1 MIKSVKRICAAVLSA
16 VMMLT
21 AVATPLA
28 SAAAEGTF
36 LESVTGETGNNN
48 VVTATA
54 GDGDLIYGD
63 NGALTKAEWLH
74 DLVTVFDMKVEEG
87 DAPDNYFTDVA
98 YDSKYYDDI
107 MLATEFGVVNVE
119 AGGELGPDDTV
130 DREYAS
136 VTLNFCLGFQLDDD
150 TYTFSESS
158 DEAYADELTAFQVAL
173 NRNWFALSGG
183 AFLPSKAVTSAEAKA
198 MLSDAQQV
206 LADAQI
212 DDTKEGTFEFAD
224 YVIDFTPYQVV
235 EFNEDDTVTIYAPDK
250 VLAVGDTFVV
260 YDQELPFVYTA
271 TAIKTDGSDII
282 VTTTDAPDDA
292 IVNYVAEGTI
302 KADIATFNP
311 ADNVDVTYVKDD
323 ATALTMSKARGV
335 TVTKDSIMVDMKIPI
350 SSGIDVSVSCDIK
363 NIALHHKED
372 KLNGYYYASVSG
384 ETTLTTSLN
393 IDPLKGSGVSGKYY
407 LGYINTGV
415 FSASLY
421 AELSLSGKL
430 MTVYTGNFEAGVSY
444 QRFKGFRVIK
454 SFTKKSFNFCA
465 DISAKVAMTAECKI
479 DLVLLEAK
487 ANVSI
492 GIQAK
497 YNKTVYGDDK
507 LPGICEDIQ
516 AYLYAGGSV
525 SATIIKVAT
534 FSKSFDFIDKNNSP
548 YRLYLHYDD
557 GNQVDVCGRDI
568 SDPSSPTPVRRYTSP
583 SSTGFGSRWSSSQS
597 SKWHSGSNGSS
608 AQQPEKLW
616 EYSLDDDKNATITA
630 YNGYSS
636 SLVIPTKIDGYT
648 VTAIGDRAFADNTR
662 LVMVVIPDSVTVIG
676 NYAFNGCTSLS
687 KVNLSKML
695 ETLNYGAFQNC
706 TSLVEIEIPKS
717 LKYANYDTSIFNGI
731 ISAPFMGSGI
741 KKVKFE
747 TGIKEVVE
755 CLFLGCNELEQIEIP
770 NTVTRIGNHSFRM
783 CPNLEK
789 INIPSS
795 VTSVGEYAFSS
806 CTSLKSII
814 IPDSVTT
821 IECHAFDNC
830 SLLSEVTLSNNLQSL
845 YYGAFQ
851 NCTSLCTIEIPKS
864 LEYANFDTYIF
875 QGIISA
881 PFMGSGLEQIKFETG
896 TKTVIDCLFLGCDK
910 LEKVEIPETVTSIGN
925 YAFSMCKSLSEISI
939 SDSVTSIGSDA
950 FSSCTALV
958 KIDIPDSV
966 TVIGSNAFKGCTSLS
981 DVSLSKNLQTLNY
994 GAFQDCTS
1002 LVEIEIPKSLEYAN
1016 FDTNVYGGIVSAPFM
1031 GSSLK
1036 KIKFEN
1042 GIKSI
1047 ADCLF
1052 YGCNEL
1058 VEVEIPDTI
1067 SSIGYRSFGSCGSL
1081 SKISI
1086 PDSVSKIGSHAFAG
1100 CNSLSSITLS
1110 KNIQTLGD
1118 YAFYGCN
1125 SLLAI
1130 EFPPLL
1136 TEIEDGMC
1144 YDCTSLKNITL
1155 APETEYICSYAFSNC
1170 DALEN
1175 IVIPDKVTAIYNN
1188 AFSDCDKLSSVTLS
1202 KALEQI
1208 GESAFNNCDALTS
1221 IKIPDSVETIG
1232 ERAFY
1237 DCEKLADVDMG
1248 NGVSKLY
1255 SEAFRLCPALTKIVL
1270 SNNLTSIPEYAF
1282 ADCTKLTDVT
1292 IYPGVTEIATNAFS
1306 YPAKTTMRGLK
1317 GSYAETYANDRGMT
1331 FETITSV
1338 DASMLTVKFKNDYDG
1353 YEAAPSYTYTGKPFK
1368 PDVKV
1373 YLGSYELTAG
1383 TDYKIVSYKNNTKIG
1398 TATCTIQGLGTY
1410 TGTTTGSFTIAPIPL
1425 PGNSW
1430 YYSLEYSNYDYTGK
1444 EIRPAVTC
1452 EGLTEGIDFTVS
1464 YKDNTNAGTAQV
1476 IITGIGNY
1484 SGTYTLE
1491 FTINPVTIC
1500 TDVSQLQSKHPYDEN
1515 VHEVYVYNGA
1525 EGAEN
1530 LYLTFSD
1537 DTQFEEYCD
1546 YLYIYD
1552 ANGYEVGSYTG
1563 DELSGKT
1570 ITVPG
1575 SYVKL
1580 VLNTD
1585 SSNNEYGFR
1594 VVSASDKL
1602 ECATH
1607 VFGDWK
1613 ITEEATCTTT
1623 GTKTRACT
1631 VCGKVETVTIAKTA
1645 HKYVNTVVKPTYTV
1659 QGYTLHTC
1667 SVCGYSY
1674 KDNYTPAL
1682 KLTELTGVKVKTQG
1696 STSLTL
1702 AWDKNA
1708 SAKGYII
1715 EQYKGGKW
1723 TQIAK
1728 TSSNATVT
1736 YTVNGLKADT
1746 TYTFRIKGYVVSGT
1760 TEYSG
1765 EYTRLAAKT
1774 RIANVA
1780 SFKGSAVS
1788 ASAVKLDWSK
1798 NDKATGYVI
1807 EQYKGGKWT
1816 AIATT
1821 KNNTTLTFTVKGLA
1835 EGTTYSFRIKSFRKT
1850 GSTTEFSE
1858 YTAIKAAAL
1867 LDGVSDFKV
1876 TSVTGSWITLEWAKN
1891 DKATGYVIEQY
1902 KGGKWTVIATT
1913 KNNTT
1918 LKFTVK
1924 GLKND
1929 TTYSFRIRAYKTAS
1943 ASNVYSDYVRIAGK
1957 TRIPNVAKF
1966 TGSAVS
1972 ASAVKL
1978 DWSENDKATGYV
1990 IEQYKGGKWTALA
2003 TTKNNTTLT
2012 FTVKG
2017 LAKGTAYS
2025 FRIKSFRKTGS
2036 TTEFSEY
2043 TAIKAATLLDGVSDF
2058 KVASTTGSWITLEWA
2073 KNDKATGY
2081 SVEQYKGGKWTVIAT
2096 TKNNTTL
2103 KFTVKGLKNDT
2114 TYSFRIRAYKTAG
2127 ASNVYSDYVRIAGKT
2142 RIPNV
2147 AKFTGSAVSA
2157 SAVKLDWSKND
2168 KATAYVIEQYKGGKW
2183 TALATTKNNTTLTF
2197 TVKGLAK
2204 GTAYSFRI
2212 KSFRKTGST
2221 TEFSEYASVK
2231 AATDK

>member
-1 MIKSVKRICAAVLSA
+1 MRFKRAAAGLVASVMA
-16 VMMLT
+16 LT
-21 AVATPLA
+21 ALISPFT
-28 SAAAEGTF
+28 SAAAEGAF
-36 LESVTGETGNNN
+36 PEPATGETENNN

-54 GDGDLIYGD
+54 DDSGLVYGD
-63 NGALTKAEWLH
+63 NGTLTKAEWLH

-87 DAPDNYFTDVA
+87 DTPDNYFTDVA
-98 YDSKYYDDI
+98 YDSEYYDDI

-119 AGGELGPDDTV
+119 AGGELGPDETV

-173 NRNWFALSGG
+173 NRNWFALSGS

-235 EFNEDDTVTIYAPDK
+235 EFNEDNTITIYAPDK
-250 VLAVGDTFVV
+250 KLAVGDTFVV

-421 AELSLSGKL
+421 AELSFSGKL

-479 DLVLLEAK
+479 DLVVLEAK

-497 YNKTVYGDDK
+497 YNKKVYGDDK

-516 AYLYAGGSV
+516 AWLYAGGSV

-608 AQQPEKLW
+608 AQQPAKLW

-648 VTAIGDRAFADNTR
+648 VTKIGDRVFADNTR
-662 LVMVVIPDSVTVIG
+662 LVMVVIPDSVTEIESQ
-676 NYAFNGCTSLS
+676 AFYGCTNLSSVTLS
-687 KVNLSKML
+687 KGLVDLHL
-695 ETLNYGAFQNC
+695 EAFGKC
-706 TSLVEIEIPKS
+706 TKLTNITIPKS
-717 LKYANYDTSIFNGI
+717 LEKCSNGYIGAFYHSGLTTVDFEEGVTAIPDFLFAGATALETIAIPDTVTSIGYYSF
-731 ISAPFMGSGI
+731 S
-741 KKVKFE
+741 
-747 TGIKEVVE
+747 E
-755 CLFLGCNELEQIEIP
+755 CTALKSITIPDSVTEIEECAFDGCI
-770 NTVTRIGNHSFRM
+770 
-783 CPNLEK
+783 NL
-789 INIPSS
+789 SS
-795 VTSVGEYAFSS
+795 VTLSKGLVDLHLRAFGECTKLTNITIPKSLEKCSNGYIGAFYHSGL
-806 CTSLKSII
+806 TTVDFEEGVTAIPDFLFAGATALETIAIPDTVKSIGYYSFDECSALKNVI
-814 IPDSVTT
+814 IPDSVTD
-821 IECHAFDNC
+821 ISSHAF
-830 SLLSEVTLSNNLQSL
+830 S
-845 YYGAFQ
+845 
-851 NCTSLCTIEIPKS
+851 NCTSLETI
-864 LEYANFDTYIF
+864 T
-875 QGIISA
+875 
-881 PFMGSGLEQIKFETG
+881 
-896 TKTVIDCLFLGCDK
+896 
-910 LEKVEIPETVTSIGN
+910 IPESI
-925 YAFSMCKSLSEISI
+925 KE
-939 SDSVTSIGSDA
+939 
-950 FSSCTALV
+950 
-958 KIDIPDSV
+958 
-966 TVIGSNAFKGCTSLS
+966 
-981 DVSLSKNLQTLNY
+981 
-994 GAFQDCTS
+994 
-1002 LVEIEIPKSLEYAN
+1002 
-1016 FDTNVYGGIVSAPFM
+1016 
-1031 GSSLK
+1031 
-1036 KIKFEN
+1036 
-1042 GIKSI
+1042 
-1047 ADCLF
+1047 
-1052 YGCNEL
+1052 
-1058 VEVEIPDTI
+1058 
-1067 SSIGYRSFGSCGSL
+1067 
-1081 SKISI
+1081 
-1086 PDSVSKIGSHAFAG
+1086 
-1100 CNSLSSITLS
+1100 
-1110 KNIQTLGD
+1110 LGD
-1118 YAFYGCN
+1118 YAFYGCT
-1125 SLLAI
+1125 SLSNI
-1130 EFPPLL
+1130 KFPSLV
-1136 TEIEDGMC
+1136 TKIGSGMC
-1144 YDCTSLKNITL
+1144 DGCTSLVTVEMGDKVTSIGYNAFQNCKSLKNITL
-1155 APETEYICSYAFSNC
+1155 SPETEYIGSNAFSNC
-1170 DALEN
+1170 DSLES
-1175 IVIPDKVTAIYNN
+1175 IVIPDKVTVIYHN

-1202 KALEQI
+1202 KTLKQI
-1208 GESAFNNCDALTS
+1208 VDSAFNNCDMLTA

-1232 ERAFY
+1232 YRAFY
-1237 DCEKLADVDMG
+1237 HCEKLADVDMG
-1248 NGVSKLY
+1248 NGVFELN

-1292 IYPGVTEIATNAFS
+1292 IYPGVAEIATNAFS

-1331 FETITSV
+1331 FEAITSV

-1383 TDYKIVSYKNNTKIG
+1383 TDYKIISYKNNTKIG

-1410 TGTTTGSFTIAPIPL
+1410 TGKTTGSFTIAPIPL
-1425 PGNSW
+1425 PGYSW
-1430 YYSLEYSNYDYTGK
+1430 YYSLEYSNCDYTGK
-1444 EIRPAVTC
+1444 EIKPAVTC

-1631 VCGKVETVTIAKTA
+1631 VCGKVETVRIAKTA
-1645 HKYVNTVVKPTYTV
+1645 HKYVNTVVKPTYTA
-1659 QGYTLHTC
+1659 QGYTLHKC

-1674 KDNYTPAL
+1674 KDNYTAVRENPSKVTGLAFGARSADYVSLKWNKDANADGYIVEYLSGNKFVKLVDKTSGLAVSYKVTGLEAGTLYKFRVRSYVNENGKRVYGEYSDVLNVRTLPKAMSNL
-1682 KLTELTGVKVKTQG
+1682 KLGARTDN
-1696 STSLTL
+1696 SISLK
-1702 AWDKNA
+1702 WDKNETA
-1708 SAKGYII
+1708 NGAVV
-1715 EQYKGGKW
+1715 EMYKNGQW
-1723 TQIAK
+1723 VVVATK
-1728 TSSNATVT
+1728 TSNT
-1736 YTVNGLKADT
+1736 
-1746 TYTFRIKGYVVSGT
+1746 
-1760 TEYSG
+1760 
-1765 EYTRLAAKT
+1765 
-1774 RIANVA
+1774 
-1780 SFKGSAVS
+1780 AVS
-1788 ASAVKLDWSK
+1788 HKITGLDASTAYKFRVRAYI
-1798 NDKATGYVI
+1798 ND
-1807 EQYKGGKWT
+1807 EGGR
-1816 AIATT
+1816 IYSVY
-1821 KNNTTLTFTVKGLA
+1821 NTTLNEATAPAAVKNFRSTITA
-1835 EGTTYSFRIKSFRKT
+1835 KTAIRFDWDKNTTADGYSFEMIKNS
-1850 GSTTEFSE
+1850 
-1858 YTAIKAAAL
+1858 
-1867 LDGVSDFKV
+1867 
-1876 TSVTGSWITLEWAKN
+1876 
-1891 DKATGYVIEQY
+1891 
-1902 KGGKWTVIATT
+1902 KWTTVATIEDGT
-1913 KNNTT
+1913 ATNYSQ
-1918 LKFTVK
+1918 LKLNPGTA
-1924 GLKND
+1924 
-1929 TTYSFRIRAYKTAS
+1929 YRFRIRAYKVVNGKKIFS
-1943 ASNVYSDYVRIAGK
+1943 GYSYV
-1957 TRIPNVAKF
+1957 N
-1966 TGSAVS
+1966 
-1972 ASAVKL
+1972 
-1978 DWSENDKATGYV
+1978 
-1990 IEQYKGGKWTALA
+1990 
-2003 TTKNNTTLT
+2003 
-2012 FTVKG
+2012 
-2017 LAKGTAYS
+2017 
-2025 FRIKSFRKTGS
+2025 
-2036 TTEFSEY
+2036 
-2043 TAIKAATLLDGVSDF
+2043 
-2058 KVASTTGSWITLEWA
+2058 ASTA
-2073 KNDKATGY
+2073 K
-2081 SVEQYKGGKWTVIAT
+2081 
-2096 TKNNTTL
+2096 
-2103 KFTVKGLKNDT
+2103 
-2114 TYSFRIRAYKTAG
+2114 
-2127 ASNVYSDYVRIAGKT
+2127 
-2142 RIPNV
+2142 
-2147 AKFTGSAVSA
+2147 
-2157 SAVKLDWSKND
+2157 
-2168 KATAYVIEQYKGGKW
+2168 
-2183 TALATTKNNTTLTF
+2183 
-2197 TVKGLAK
+2197 
-2204 GTAYSFRI
+2204 
-2212 KSFRKTGST
+2212 
-2221 TEFSEYASVK
+2221 
-2231 AATDK
+2231 

>member
-1 MIKSVKRICAAVLSA
+1 MIKSVKRLGAAVLSA

-28 SAAAEGTF
+28 SAAAEGIF
-36 LESVTGETGNNN
+36 PESVTGETENNN
-48 VVTATA
+48 VVPATA
-54 GDGDLIYGD
+54 DDSSLVYGD
-63 NGALTKAEWLH
+63 NGTLTKAEWLH

-183 AFLPSKAVTSAEAKA
+183 AFLPSKAITSAEAKA

-235 EFNEDDTVTIYAPDK
+235 EFDEDNTVTIYAPDK
-250 VLAVGDTFVV
+250 KLAVGDTFVV

-350 SSGIDVSVSCDIK
+350 SSGIDVSVSCDLK
-363 NIALHHKED
+363 NIALHHKENMRD
-372 KLNGYYYASVSG
+372 GYYYASVTG

-407 LGYINTGV
+407 LGYISTGA

-430 MTVYTGNFEAGVSY
+430 MTVYTGNFEVGVSY

-479 DLVLLEAK
+479 DIVVLEAK

-497 YNKTVYGDDK
+497 YNKKVYGDDK

-516 AYLYAGGSV
+516 AYLYAGGSI

-648 VTAIGDRAFADNTR
+648 VTKIGDRAFEYNTR

-676 NYAFNGCTSLS
+676 IQAFYEC
-687 KVNLSKML
+687 KNL
-695 ETLNYGAFQNC
+695 
-706 TSLVEIEIPKS
+706 
-717 LKYANYDTSIFNGI
+717 
-731 ISAPFMGSGI
+731 
-741 KKVKFE
+741 
-747 TGIKEVVE
+747 
-755 CLFLGCNELEQIEIP
+755 
-770 NTVTRIGNHSFRM
+770 
-783 CPNLEK
+783 
-789 INIPSS
+789 SS
-795 VTSVGEYAFSS
+795 VTLSKGLVDLQQQAFGE
-806 CTSLKSII
+806 CTKLTSI
-814 IPDSVTT
+814 T
-821 IECHAFDNC
+821 
-830 SLLSEVTLSNNLQSL
+830 
-845 YYGAFQ
+845 
-851 NCTSLCTIEIPKS
+851 IPKS
-864 LEYANFDTYIF
+864 LERCYDGGWGGAFDN
-875 QGIISA
+875 
-881 PFMGSGLEQIKFETG
+881 SGLNQVNFEEGITAIPG
-896 TKTVIDCLFLGCDK
+896 YLFADTIALETIVIPD
-910 LEKVEIPETVTSIGN
+910 TVTSIGDG
-925 YAFSMCKSLSEISI
+925 AFRESSALKNAIISDSVTVIGIQAFYGCKNLSSVTLSKGLVDLQQQAFGECTKLTSITIPKSLERSSDGIYGGAFDHSGLATVKFEDGVKMIPNYLFADATTLETI
-939 SDSVTSIGSDA
+939 VIPDSVTSIGVYSFANCSALKNITIPYSVTEIGAQA
-950 FSSCTALV
+950 FYKCTSLKTIA
-958 KIDIPDSV
+958 IPDS
-966 TVIGSNAFKGCTSLS
+966 IK
-981 DVSLSKNLQTLNY
+981 TLDD
-994 GAFQDCTS
+994 GTF
-1002 LVEIEIPKSLEYAN
+1002 
-1016 FDTNVYGGIVSAPFM
+1016 F
-1031 GSSLK
+1031 
-1036 KIKFEN
+1036 
-1042 GIKSI
+1042 
-1047 ADCLF
+1047 
-1052 YGCNEL
+1052 
-1058 VEVEIPDTI
+1058 
-1067 SSIGYRSFGSCGSL
+1067 
-1081 SKISI
+1081 
-1086 PDSVSKIGSHAFAG
+1086 G
-1100 CNSLSSITLS
+1100 CNSLS
-1110 KNIQTLGD
+1110 NIK
-1118 YAFYGCN
+1118 FP
-1125 SLLAI
+1125 SLI
-1130 EFPPLL
+1130 
-1136 TEIEDGMC
+1136 TEIGSGMC
-1144 YDCTSLKNITL
+1144 DGCTSLVTVEMGDKVTSIGDNAFQNCTSLKNITL
-1155 APETEYICSYAFSNC
+1155 SPETEYINSNAFSNC
-1170 DALEN
+1170 DSLES
-1175 IVIPDKVTAIYNN
+1175 IVIPDKVTVIYHN
-1188 AFSDCDKLSSVTLS
+1188 AFSDCDKLLSVTLS
-1202 KALEQI
+1202 KALKQI
-1208 GESAFNNCDALTS
+1208 GESAFNNCDSLTA

-1237 DCEKLADVDMG
+1237 GCEKLADVNMG

-1425 PGNSW
+1425 PGYSW

-1530 LYLTFSD
+1530 LYLAFSD

-1645 HKYVNTVVKPTYTV
+1645 HKYVNTVVKPTYTA

-1667 SVCGYSY
+1667 TKCGYSY

-1696 STSLTL
+1696 TNSLTL

-1708 SAKGYII
+1708 SASGYVV

-1723 TQIAK
+1723 TQVAK
-1728 TSSNATVT
+1728 TSSNTAVT
-1736 YTVNGLKADT
+1736 YTVNGLAADT
-1746 TYTFRIKGYVVSGT
+1746 TYTFRIKAYVISGESEIYGGYVKIAG
-1760 TEYSG
+1760 
-1765 EYTRLAAKT
+1765 KT
-1774 RIANVA
+1774 RIPNVA
-1780 SFKGSAVS
+1780 SFKGRAVS
-1788 ASAVKLDWSK
+1788 QTAVKLDWSK
-1798 NDKATGYVI
+1798 NDKATAYVI
-1807 EQYKGGKWT
+1807 EQY
-1816 AIATT
+1816 
-1821 KNNTTLTFTVKGLA
+1821 
-1835 EGTTYSFRIKSFRKT
+1835 R
-1850 GSTTEFSE
+1850 
-1858 YTAIKAAAL
+1858 
-1867 LDGVSDFKV
+1867 
-1876 TSVTGSWITLEWAKN
+1876 
-1891 DKATGYVIEQY
+1891 
-1902 KGGKWTVIATT
+1902 
-1913 KNNTT
+1913 
-1918 LKFTVK
+1918 
-1924 GLKND
+1924 
-1929 TTYSFRIRAYKTAS
+1929 
-1943 ASNVYSDYVRIAGK
+1943 
-1957 TRIPNVAKF
+1957 
-1966 TGSAVS
+1966 
-1972 ASAVKL
+1972 
-1978 DWSENDKATGYV
+1978 
-1990 IEQYKGGKWTALA
+1990 GGKWTALA

-2036 TTEFSEY
+2036 ATEFSEY

-2081 SVEQYKGGKWTVIAT
+2081 
-2096 TKNNTTL
+2096 
-2103 KFTVKGLKNDT
+2103 
-2114 TYSFRIRAYKTAG
+2114 
-2127 ASNVYSDYVRIAGKT
+2127 
-2142 RIPNV
+2142 
-2147 AKFTGSAVSA
+2147 
-2157 SAVKLDWSKND
+2157 
-2168 KATAYVIEQYKGGKW
+2168 VIEQYKGGKW
-2183 TALATTKNNTTLTF
+2183 TVLATTKNNTTLTF
-2197 TVKGLAK
+2197 TVKGLAR
-2204 GTAYSFRI
+2204 GTTYSFRI

>member
-1 MIKSVKRICAAVLSA
+1 MIKSVKRLGAAVLSA

-36 LESVTGETGNNN
+36 PESVTGETENNN

-54 GDGDLIYGD
+54 DDSGLVYGD
-63 NGALTKAEWLH
+63 NGTLTKAEWLH

-87 DAPDNYFTDVA
+87 DPPDNYFTDVA
-98 YDSKYYDDI
+98 YDSEYYDDI

-183 AFLPSKAVTSAEAKA
+183 AFLPSKAITSAEAKA

-235 EFNEDDTVTIYAPDK
+235 EFDEDNTVTIYAPDK
-250 VLAVGDTFVV
+250 KLAVGDTFVV

-350 SSGIDVSVSCDIK
+350 SSGIDVSVSCDLK
-363 NIALHHKED
+363 NIALHHKENMRD
-372 KLNGYYYASVSG
+372 GYYYASVTG

-407 LGYINTGV
+407 LGYISTGA

-430 MTVYTGNFEAGVSY
+430 MTVYTGNFEVGVSY

-479 DLVLLEAK
+479 DIVVLEAK

-497 YNKTVYGDDK
+497 YNKKVYGDDK

-516 AYLYAGGSV
+516 AYLYAGGSI

-648 VTAIGDRAFADNTR
+648 VTKIGDRAFEYNTR

-676 NYAFNGCTSLS
+676 IQAFYEC
-687 KVNLSKML
+687 KNL
-695 ETLNYGAFQNC
+695 
-706 TSLVEIEIPKS
+706 
-717 LKYANYDTSIFNGI
+717 
-731 ISAPFMGSGI
+731 
-741 KKVKFE
+741 
-747 TGIKEVVE
+747 
-755 CLFLGCNELEQIEIP
+755 
-770 NTVTRIGNHSFRM
+770 
-783 CPNLEK
+783 
-789 INIPSS
+789 SS
-795 VTSVGEYAFSS
+795 VTLSKGLVDLQQQAFGE
-806 CTSLKSII
+806 CTKLTSI
-814 IPDSVTT
+814 T
-821 IECHAFDNC
+821 
-830 SLLSEVTLSNNLQSL
+830 
-845 YYGAFQ
+845 
-851 NCTSLCTIEIPKS
+851 IPKS
-864 LEYANFDTYIF
+864 LERCYDGGWGGAFDN
-875 QGIISA
+875 
-881 PFMGSGLEQIKFETG
+881 SGLNQVNFEEGITAIPG
-896 TKTVIDCLFLGCDK
+896 YLFADTIALETIVIPD
-910 LEKVEIPETVTSIGN
+910 TVTSIGDG
-925 YAFSMCKSLSEISI
+925 AFRESSALKNAIISDSVTVIGIQAFYGCKNLSSVTLSKGLVDLQQQAFGECTKLTSITIPKSLERSSDGIYGGAFDHSGLATVKFEDGVKMIPNYLFADATTLETI
-939 SDSVTSIGSDA
+939 VIPDSVTSIGVYSFANCSALKNITIPYSVTEIGAQA
-950 FSSCTALV
+950 FYKCTSLKTIA
-958 KIDIPDSV
+958 IPDS
-966 TVIGSNAFKGCTSLS
+966 IK
-981 DVSLSKNLQTLNY
+981 TLDD
-994 GAFQDCTS
+994 GTF
-1002 LVEIEIPKSLEYAN
+1002 
-1016 FDTNVYGGIVSAPFM
+1016 F
-1031 GSSLK
+1031 
-1036 KIKFEN
+1036 
-1042 GIKSI
+1042 
-1047 ADCLF
+1047 
-1052 YGCNEL
+1052 
-1058 VEVEIPDTI
+1058 
-1067 SSIGYRSFGSCGSL
+1067 
-1081 SKISI
+1081 
-1086 PDSVSKIGSHAFAG
+1086 G
-1100 CNSLSSITLS
+1100 CNSLS
-1110 KNIQTLGD
+1110 NIK
-1118 YAFYGCN
+1118 FP
-1125 SLLAI
+1125 SLI
-1130 EFPPLL
+1130 
-1136 TEIEDGMC
+1136 TEIGSGMC
-1144 YDCTSLKNITL
+1144 DGCTSLVTVEMGDKVTSIGDNAFQNCTSLKNITL
-1155 APETEYICSYAFSNC
+1155 SPETEYINSNAFSNC
-1170 DALEN
+1170 DSLES
-1175 IVIPDKVTAIYNN
+1175 IVIPDKVTVIYHN
-1188 AFSDCDKLSSVTLS
+1188 AFSDCDKLLSVTLS
-1202 KALEQI
+1202 KALKQI
-1208 GESAFNNCDALTS
+1208 GESAFNNCDSLTA

-1237 DCEKLADVDMG
+1237 GCEKLADVNMG

-1425 PGNSW
+1425 PGYSW

-1464 YKDNTNAGTAQV
+1464 YKDNINAGTAQV

-1563 DELSGKT
+1563 DELSGRT

-1645 HKYVNTVVKPTYTV
+1645 HKYVNTVVKPTYTA
-1659 QGYTLHTC
+1659 QGYTLHKC

-1674 KDNYTPAL
+1674 KDNYMPAL
-1682 KLTELTGVKVKTQG
+1682 KPTELTGVKVKTQG

-1746 TYTFRIKGYVVSGT
+1746 TYTFRIKAYAI
-1760 TEYSG
+1760 SG
-1765 EYTRLAAKT
+1765 ESEIYSDYVRIAGKT

-1835 EGTTYSFRIKSFRKT
+1835 KGTAYSFRIKSFRKT
-1850 GSTTEFSE
+1850 GSTTDFSE
-1858 YTAIKAAAL
+1858 YTAIKAATL

-1891 DKATGYVIEQY
+1891 DKATGYAIEQY

-1929 TTYSFRIRAYKTAS
+1929 TTYSFRIRAYKTS
-1943 ASNVYSDYVRIAGK
+1943 
-1957 TRIPNVAKF
+1957 
-1966 TGSAVS
+1966 
-1972 ASAVKL
+1972 
-1978 DWSENDKATGYV
+1978 
-1990 IEQYKGGKWTALA
+1990 GGVTA
-2003 TTKNNTTLT
+2003 
-2012 FTVKG
+2012 
-2017 LAKGTAYS
+2017 
-2025 FRIKSFRKTGS
+2025 
-2036 TTEFSEY
+2036 
-2043 TAIKAATLLDGVSDF
+2043 
-2058 KVASTTGSWITLEWA
+2058 
-2073 KNDKATGY
+2073 
-2081 SVEQYKGGKWTVIAT
+2081 
-2096 TKNNTTL
+2096 
-2103 KFTVKGLKNDT
+2103 
-2114 TYSFRIRAYKTAG
+2114 
-2127 ASNVYSDYVRIAGKT
+2127 YSDYVRIAGKT

-2168 KATAYVIEQYKGGKW
+2168 KATGYVIEQYKGGKW

-2197 TVKGLAK
+2197 TVKGLAE
-2204 GTAYSFRI
+2204 GTTYSFRI

-2221 TEFSEYASVK
+2221 TEFSEYTAIK
-2231 AATDK
+2231 AGTDR

>member
-1 MIKSVKRICAAVLSA
+1 M
-16 VMMLT
+16 
-21 AVATPLA
+21 
-28 SAAAEGTF
+28 
-36 LESVTGETGNNN
+36 
-48 VVTATA
+48 
-54 GDGDLIYGD
+54 
-63 NGALTKAEWLH
+63 
-74 DLVTVFDMKVEEG
+74 
-87 DAPDNYFTDVA
+87 
-98 YDSKYYDDI
+98 
-107 MLATEFGVVNVE
+107 
-119 AGGELGPDDTV
+119 
-130 DREYAS
+130 
-136 VTLNFCLGFQLDDD
+136 
-150 TYTFSESS
+150 
-158 DEAYADELTAFQVAL
+158 
-173 NRNWFALSGG
+173 
-183 AFLPSKAVTSAEAKA
+183 
-198 MLSDAQQV
+198 
-206 LADAQI
+206 
-212 DDTKEGTFEFAD
+212 
-224 YVIDFTPYQVV
+224 
-235 EFNEDDTVTIYAPDK
+235 
-250 VLAVGDTFVV
+250 
-260 YDQELPFVYTA
+260 
-271 TAIKTDGSDII
+271 
-282 VTTTDAPDDA
+282 
-292 IVNYVAEGTI
+292 NYVAEGTI

-350 SSGIDVSVSCDIK
+350 SSGIDVSVSCDLK
-363 NIALHHKED
+363 NIALHHKENMRD
-372 KLNGYYYASVSG
+372 GYYYASVTG

-407 LGYINTGV
+407 LGYISTGA

-430 MTVYTGNFEAGVSY
+430 MTVYTGNFEVGVSY

-479 DLVLLEAK
+479 DIVVLEAK

-497 YNKTVYGDDK
+497 YNKKVYGDDK

-516 AYLYAGGSV
+516 AYLYAGGSI

-648 VTAIGDRAFADNTR
+648 VTKIGDRAFEYNTR

-676 NYAFNGCTSLS
+676 IQAFYEC
-687 KVNLSKML
+687 KNL
-695 ETLNYGAFQNC
+695 
-706 TSLVEIEIPKS
+706 
-717 LKYANYDTSIFNGI
+717 
-731 ISAPFMGSGI
+731 
-741 KKVKFE
+741 
-747 TGIKEVVE
+747 
-755 CLFLGCNELEQIEIP
+755 
-770 NTVTRIGNHSFRM
+770 
-783 CPNLEK
+783 
-789 INIPSS
+789 SS
-795 VTSVGEYAFSS
+795 VTLSKGLVDLQQQAFGE
-806 CTSLKSII
+806 CTKLTSI
-814 IPDSVTT
+814 T
-821 IECHAFDNC
+821 
-830 SLLSEVTLSNNLQSL
+830 
-845 YYGAFQ
+845 
-851 NCTSLCTIEIPKS
+851 IPKS
-864 LEYANFDTYIF
+864 LERCYDGGWGGAFDN
-875 QGIISA
+875 
-881 PFMGSGLEQIKFETG
+881 SGLNQVNFEEGITAIPSYLFAD
-896 TKTVIDCLFLGCDK
+896 TIALETIVIPD
-910 LEKVEIPETVTSIGN
+910 TVTSIGDG
-925 YAFSMCKSLSEISI
+925 AFRESSALKNAIISDSVTVIGIQAFYGCKNLSSVTLSKGLVDLQQQAFGECTKLTSITIPKSLERSSDGIYGGAFDHSGLATVKFEDGVKMIPNYLFADATTLETI
-939 SDSVTSIGSDA
+939 VIPDSVTSIGVYSFANCSALKNITIPYSVTEIGAQA
-950 FSSCTALV
+950 FYKCTSLKTIA
-958 KIDIPDSV
+958 IPDS
-966 TVIGSNAFKGCTSLS
+966 IK
-981 DVSLSKNLQTLNY
+981 TLDD
-994 GAFQDCTS
+994 GTF
-1002 LVEIEIPKSLEYAN
+1002 
-1016 FDTNVYGGIVSAPFM
+1016 F
-1031 GSSLK
+1031 
-1036 KIKFEN
+1036 
-1042 GIKSI
+1042 
-1047 ADCLF
+1047 
-1052 YGCNEL
+1052 
-1058 VEVEIPDTI
+1058 
-1067 SSIGYRSFGSCGSL
+1067 
-1081 SKISI
+1081 
-1086 PDSVSKIGSHAFAG
+1086 G
-1100 CNSLSSITLS
+1100 CNSLS
-1110 KNIQTLGD
+1110 NIK
-1118 YAFYGCN
+1118 FP
-1125 SLLAI
+1125 SLI
-1130 EFPPLL
+1130 
-1136 TEIEDGMC
+1136 TEIGSGMC
-1144 YDCTSLKNITL
+1144 DGCTSLVTVEMGDKVTSIGDNAFQNCTSLKNITL
-1155 APETEYICSYAFSNC
+1155 SPETEYINSNAFSNC
-1170 DALEN
+1170 DSLES
-1175 IVIPDKVTAIYNN
+1175 IVIPDKVTVIYHN
-1188 AFSDCDKLSSVTLS
+1188 AFSDCDKLLSVTLS
-1202 KALEQI
+1202 KALKQI
-1208 GESAFNNCDALTS
+1208 GESAFNNCDSLTA

-1237 DCEKLADVDMG
+1237 GCEKLADVNMG

-1425 PGNSW
+1425 PGYSW

-1530 LYLTFSD
+1530 LYLAFSD

-1645 HKYVNTVVKPTYTV
+1645 HKYVNTVVKPTYTA

-1667 SVCGYSY
+1667 TKCGYSY

-1696 STSLTL
+1696 TNSLTL

-1708 SAKGYII
+1708 SAMGYII

-1723 TQIAK
+1723 TQVAK
-1728 TSSNATVT
+1728 TSSNTAVT
-1736 YTVNGLKADT
+1736 YTVNGLAADT
-1746 TYTFRIKGYVVSGT
+1746 TYTFRIKAYVISGESEIYGGYVKIAG
-1760 TEYSG
+1760 
-1765 EYTRLAAKT
+1765 KT
-1774 RIANVA
+1774 RIPNVA
-1780 SFKGSAVS
+1780 SFKGRAVS

-1798 NDKATGYVI
+1798 
-1807 EQYKGGKWT
+1807 
-1816 AIATT
+1816 
-1821 KNNTTLTFTVKGLA
+1821 
-1835 EGTTYSFRIKSFRKT
+1835 
-1850 GSTTEFSE
+1850 
-1858 YTAIKAAAL
+1858 
-1867 LDGVSDFKV
+1867 
-1876 TSVTGSWITLEWAKN
+1876 
-1891 DKATGYVIEQY
+1891 
-1902 KGGKWTVIATT
+1902 
-1913 KNNTT
+1913 
-1918 LKFTVK
+1918 
-1924 GLKND
+1924 
-1929 TTYSFRIRAYKTAS
+1929 
-1943 ASNVYSDYVRIAGK
+1943 
-1957 TRIPNVAKF
+1957 
-1966 TGSAVS
+1966 
-1972 ASAVKL
+1972 
-1978 DWSENDKATGYV
+1978 NDKATGYV

-2036 TTEFSEY
+2036 MTEFSEY
-2043 TAIKAATLLDGVSDF
+2043 ASVKAATLLDGVSDF

-2081 SVEQYKGGKWTVIAT
+2081 AIEQYKGGKWTVIAT

-2142 RIPNV
+2142 RIPKV
-2147 AKFTGSAVSA
+2147 ASFKGSAASA

-2204 GTAYSFRI
+2204 GTTYSFRI

-2231 AATDK
+2231 VKTVE

>member
-1 MIKSVKRICAAVLSA
+1 MIKSVKRLGAAVLSA

-36 LESVTGETGNNN
+36 PESETGETENNN

-54 GDGDLIYGD
+54 DDSGLVYGD
-63 NGALTKAEWLH
+63 NGTLTKAEWLH

-87 DAPDNYFTDVA
+87 DPPDNYFTDVA
-98 YDSKYYDDI
+98 YDSEYYDDI

-183 AFLPSKAVTSAEAKA
+183 AFLPSKAITSAEAKA

-235 EFNEDDTVTIYAPDK
+235 EFDEDNTVTIYAPDK
-250 VLAVGDTFVV
+250 KLAVGDTFVV

-350 SSGIDVSVSCDIK
+350 SSGIDVSVSCDLK
-363 NIALHHKED
+363 NIALHHKENMRD
-372 KLNGYYYASVSG
+372 GYYYASVTG

-407 LGYINTGV
+407 LGYISTGA

-430 MTVYTGNFEAGVSY
+430 MTVYTGNFEVGVSY

-479 DLVLLEAK
+479 DIVVLEAK

-497 YNKTVYGDDK
+497 YNKKVYGDDK

-516 AYLYAGGSV
+516 AYLYAGGSI

-648 VTAIGDRAFADNTR
+648 VTKIGDRAFEYNTR

-676 NYAFNGCTSLS
+676 IQAFYEC
-687 KVNLSKML
+687 KNL
-695 ETLNYGAFQNC
+695 
-706 TSLVEIEIPKS
+706 
-717 LKYANYDTSIFNGI
+717 
-731 ISAPFMGSGI
+731 
-741 KKVKFE
+741 
-747 TGIKEVVE
+747 
-755 CLFLGCNELEQIEIP
+755 
-770 NTVTRIGNHSFRM
+770 
-783 CPNLEK
+783 
-789 INIPSS
+789 SS
-795 VTSVGEYAFSS
+795 VTLSKGLVDLQQQAFGE
-806 CTSLKSII
+806 CTKLTSI
-814 IPDSVTT
+814 T
-821 IECHAFDNC
+821 
-830 SLLSEVTLSNNLQSL
+830 
-845 YYGAFQ
+845 
-851 NCTSLCTIEIPKS
+851 IPKS
-864 LEYANFDTYIF
+864 LERCYDGGWGGAFDN
-875 QGIISA
+875 
-881 PFMGSGLEQIKFETG
+881 SGLNQVNFEEGITAIPSYLFAD
-896 TKTVIDCLFLGCDK
+896 TIALETIVIPD
-910 LEKVEIPETVTSIGN
+910 TVTSIGDG
-925 YAFSMCKSLSEISI
+925 AFRESSALKNAIISDSVTVIGIQAFYGCKNLSSVTLSKGLVDLQQQAFGECTKLTSITIPKSLERSSDGIYGGAFDHSGLATVKFEDGVKMIPNYLFADATTLETI
-939 SDSVTSIGSDA
+939 VIPDSVTSIGVYSFANCSALKNITIPYSVTEIGAQA
-950 FSSCTALV
+950 FYKCTSLKTIA
-958 KIDIPDSV
+958 IPDS
-966 TVIGSNAFKGCTSLS
+966 IK
-981 DVSLSKNLQTLNY
+981 TLDD
-994 GAFQDCTS
+994 GTF
-1002 LVEIEIPKSLEYAN
+1002 
-1016 FDTNVYGGIVSAPFM
+1016 F
-1031 GSSLK
+1031 
-1036 KIKFEN
+1036 
-1042 GIKSI
+1042 
-1047 ADCLF
+1047 
-1052 YGCNEL
+1052 
-1058 VEVEIPDTI
+1058 
-1067 SSIGYRSFGSCGSL
+1067 
-1081 SKISI
+1081 
-1086 PDSVSKIGSHAFAG
+1086 G
-1100 CNSLSSITLS
+1100 CNSLS
-1110 KNIQTLGD
+1110 NIK
-1118 YAFYGCN
+1118 FP
-1125 SLLAI
+1125 SLI
-1130 EFPPLL
+1130 
-1136 TEIEDGMC
+1136 TEIGSGMC
-1144 YDCTSLKNITL
+1144 DGCTSLVTVEMGDKVTSIGDNAFQNCTSLKNITL
-1155 APETEYICSYAFSNC
+1155 SPETEYINSNAFSNC
-1170 DALEN
+1170 DSLES
-1175 IVIPDKVTAIYNN
+1175 IVIPDKVTVIYHN
-1188 AFSDCDKLSSVTLS
+1188 AFSDCDKLLSVTLS
-1202 KALEQI
+1202 KALKQI
-1208 GESAFNNCDALTS
+1208 GESAFNNCDSLTA

-1237 DCEKLADVDMG
+1237 GCEKLADVNMG

-1425 PGNSW
+1425 PGYSW

-1464 YKDNTNAGTAQV
+1464 YKDNINAGTAQV

-1563 DELSGKT
+1563 DELSGRT

-1645 HKYVNTVVKPTYTV
+1645 HKYVNTVVKPTYTA
-1659 QGYTLHTC
+1659 QGYTLHKC

-1674 KDNYTPAL
+1674 KDNYMPAL
-1682 KLTELTGVKVKTQG
+1682 KPTELTGVKVKTQG

-1746 TYTFRIKGYVVSGT
+1746 TYTFRIKAYAI
-1760 TEYSG
+1760 SG
-1765 EYTRLAAKT
+1765 ESEIYSDYVRIAGKT

-1835 EGTTYSFRIKSFRKT
+1835 KGTAYSFRIKSFRKT
-1850 GSTTEFSE
+1850 GSTTDFSE
-1858 YTAIKAAAL
+1858 YTAIKAATL

-1891 DKATGYVIEQY
+1891 DKATGY
-1902 KGGKWTVIATT
+1902 
-1913 KNNTT
+1913 
-1918 LKFTVK
+1918 
-1924 GLKND
+1924 
-1929 TTYSFRIRAYKTAS
+1929 
-1943 ASNVYSDYVRIAGK
+1943 
-1957 TRIPNVAKF
+1957 
-1966 TGSAVS
+1966 
-1972 ASAVKL
+1972 
-1978 DWSENDKATGYV
+1978 
-1990 IEQYKGGKWTALA
+1990 
-2003 TTKNNTTLT
+2003 
-2012 FTVKG
+2012 
-2017 LAKGTAYS
+2017 
-2025 FRIKSFRKTGS
+2025 
-2036 TTEFSEY
+2036 
-2043 TAIKAATLLDGVSDF
+2043 AI
-2058 KVASTTGSWITLEWA
+2058 
-2073 KNDKATGY
+2073 
-2081 SVEQYKGGKWTVIAT
+2081 EQYKGGKWTVIAT

-2168 KATAYVIEQYKGGKW
+2168 KATGYVIEQYKGGKW

-2204 GTAYSFRI
+2204 GTTYSFRI

>member
-1 MIKSVKRICAAVLSA
+1 MIKSVKRLGAAVLSA

-28 SAAAEGTF
+28 SAAAEDTF
-36 LESVTGETGNNN
+36 PESVTGETENNN

-54 GDGDLIYGD
+54 DDSGLVYGD
-63 NGALTKAEWLH
+63 NGTLTKAEWLH

-87 DAPDNYFTDVA
+87 DPPDNYFTDVA
-98 YDSKYYDDI
+98 YDSEYYDDI

-136 VTLNFCLGFQLDDD
+136 VTLNYCLGFQLDDD

-183 AFLPSKAVTSAEAKA
+183 AFLPSKAITSAEAKA

-235 EFNEDDTVTIYAPDK
+235 EFDEDNTVTIYAPDK
-250 VLAVGDTFVV
+250 KLAVGDTFVV

-350 SSGIDVSVSCDIK
+350 SSGIDVSVSCDLK
-363 NIALHHKED
+363 NIALHHKENMRD
-372 KLNGYYYASVSG
+372 GYYYASVTG

-393 IDPLKGSGVSGKYY
+393 IDPVKGSGVSGKYY
-407 LGYINTGV
+407 LGYISTGA

-430 MTVYTGNFEAGVSY
+430 MTVYTGNFEVGVSY

-479 DLVLLEAK
+479 DIVVLEAK

-497 YNKTVYGDDK
+497 YNKKVYGDDK

-516 AYLYAGGSV
+516 AYLYAGGSI

-608 AQQPEKLW
+608 AQQPAKLW

-648 VTAIGDRAFADNTR
+648 VTKIGDRAFEYNTR

-687 KVNLSKML
+687 KVNLSKTL

-717 LKYANYDTSIFNGI
+717 LKNAHFNTNLYD
-731 ISAPFMGSGI
+731 
-741 KKVKFE
+741 
-747 TGIKEVVE
+747 
-755 CLFLGCNELEQIEIP
+755 
-770 NTVTRIGNHSFRM
+770 
-783 CPNLEK
+783 
-789 INIPSS
+789 
-795 VTSVGEYAFSS
+795 
-806 CTSLKSII
+806 
-814 IPDSVTT
+814 D
-821 IECHAFDNC
+821 
-830 SLLSEVTLSNNLQSL
+830 
-845 YYGAFQ
+845 
-851 NCTSLCTIEIPKS
+851 
-864 LEYANFDTYIF
+864 
-875 QGIISA
+875 IISA

-896 TKTVIDCLFLGCDK
+896 INNVVGSLFIGCNKLKKVEIPEAVTSIGNYAFSMCESLSEILISDSVTTIGSNAFSLCTALVKVNMPDSITVIERDAFKGCTSLSDVYLSKNLQTLNYGAFKDCTSLVEIEIPKSLKNAHFNTNLYDDIISAPFMGSGLEQIKFETGINNVVGSLFIGCDK
-910 LEKVEIPETVTSIGN
+910 LKKVKIPETVTSIGN
-925 YAFSMCKSLSEISI
+925 HAFSMCKSLSEISI

-958 KIDIPDSV
+958 KINIPESV
-966 TVIGSNAFKGCTSLS
+966 TVIGSNAFNGCLSLS
-981 DVSLSKNLQTLNY
+981 EVSLSKNLQTLNY

-1058 VEVEIPDTI
+1058 FEVEIPDTI

-1118 YAFYGCN
+1118 YAFYGCT
-1125 SLLAI
+1125 SLSNI
-1130 EFPPLL
+1130 KFPSLI
-1136 TEIEDGMC
+1136 TEIGSGMC
-1144 YDCTSLKNITL
+1144 DGCTSLVTVEMGDKVTSIGDNAFQNCASLKNITL
-1155 APETEYICSYAFSNC
+1155 SPETEYINSNAFSNC
-1170 DALEN
+1170 DSLES

-1202 KALEQI
+1202 KALKQI

-1232 ERAFY
+1232 YRAFY
-1237 DCEKLADVDMG
+1237 GCEKLADVDMG

-1255 SEAFRLCPALTKIVL
+1255 SEAFGLCPALTKIVL

-1292 IYPGVTEIATNAFS
+1292 VYPSVTEIATNAFS

-1338 DASMLTVKFKNDYDG
+1338 YASMLTVKFKNDYDG

-1425 PGNSW
+1425 PGYSW

-1464 YKDNTNAGTAQV
+1464 YKDNINAGTAQV

-1500 TDVSQLQSKHPYDEN
+1500 KDVSQLQSKHPYDEN
-1515 VHEVYVYNGA
+1515 AHEVYVYNGA

-1570 ITVPG
+1570 ITVPR

-1645 HKYVNTVVKPTYTV
+1645 HKYVNTIVKPTYKA
-1659 QGYTLHTC
+1659 QGYTLHKC
-1667 SVCGYSY
+1667 SVCDYSY

-1696 STSLTL
+1696 TNSLTL

-1708 SAKGYII
+1708 NAKGYII

-1728 TSSNATVT
+1728 TNSNATVT

-1746 TYTFRIKGYVVSGT
+1746 TYTFRIKAYVISGESEIYGGYVKIAG
-1760 TEYSG
+1760 
-1765 EYTRLAAKT
+1765 KT
-1774 RIANVA
+1774 RIPNVA
-1780 SFKGSAVS
+1780 SFKGRAVSASAVKLDWSKNDKATGYVIEQYKGGKWTAIATTKNNTTLTFTVKGLAKGTAYSFRIKSFRKTGSTTDFSEYTAIKAATLLDGVSNFKVASTTGSWITLEWAKNDKATGYSIEQYKGGKWTVIATTKNNTTLKFTVKGLKNDTTYSFRIRVYKTAGGSNVYSDYVRIAGKTRIPNVATFKGSAVS

-1835 EGTTYSFRIKSFRKT
+1835 KGTT
-1850 GSTTEFSE
+1850 
-1858 YTAIKAAAL
+1858 
-1867 LDGVSDFKV
+1867 
-1876 TSVTGSWITLEWAKN
+1876 
-1891 DKATGYVIEQY
+1891 
-1902 KGGKWTVIATT
+1902 
-1913 KNNTT
+1913 
-1918 LKFTVK
+1918 
-1924 GLKND
+1924 
-1929 TTYSFRIRAYKTAS
+1929 
-1943 ASNVYSDYVRIAGK
+1943 
-1957 TRIPNVAKF
+1957 
-1966 TGSAVS
+1966 
-1972 ASAVKL
+1972 
-1978 DWSENDKATGYV
+1978 
-1990 IEQYKGGKWTALA
+1990 
-2003 TTKNNTTLT
+2003 
-2012 FTVKG
+2012 
-2017 LAKGTAYS
+2017 
-2025 FRIKSFRKTGS
+2025 
-2036 TTEFSEY
+2036 
-2043 TAIKAATLLDGVSDF
+2043 
-2058 KVASTTGSWITLEWA
+2058 
-2073 KNDKATGY
+2073 
-2081 SVEQYKGGKWTVIAT
+2081 
-2096 TKNNTTL
+2096 
-2103 KFTVKGLKNDT
+2103 
-2114 TYSFRIRAYKTAG
+2114 
-2127 ASNVYSDYVRIAGKT
+2127 
-2142 RIPNV
+2142 
-2147 AKFTGSAVSA
+2147 
-2157 SAVKLDWSKND
+2157 
-2168 KATAYVIEQYKGGKW
+2168 
-2183 TALATTKNNTTLTF
+2183 
-2197 TVKGLAK
+2197 
-2204 GTAYSFRI
+2204 YSFRI

>member
-1 MIKSVKRICAAVLSA
+1 MIKSVKRLGAAVLSA

-36 LESVTGETGNNN
+36 PESVTGETENNN

-54 GDGDLIYGD
+54 DDSGLVYGD
-63 NGALTKAEWLH
+63 NGTLTKAEWLH

-87 DAPDNYFTDVA
+87 DPPDNYFTDVA
-98 YDSKYYDDI
+98 YDSEYYDDI

-183 AFLPSKAVTSAEAKA
+183 AFLPSKAITSAEAKA

-235 EFNEDDTVTIYAPDK
+235 EFDEDNTVTIYAPDK
-250 VLAVGDTFVV
+250 KLAVGDTFVV

-350 SSGIDVSVSCDIK
+350 SSGIDVSVSCDLK
-363 NIALHHKED
+363 NIALHHKENMRD
-372 KLNGYYYASVSG
+372 GYYYASVTG

-407 LGYINTGV
+407 LGYISTGA

-430 MTVYTGNFEAGVSY
+430 MTVYTGNFEVGVSY

-479 DLVLLEAK
+479 DIVVLEAK

-497 YNKTVYGDDK
+497 YNKKVYGDDK

-516 AYLYAGGSV
+516 AYLYAGGSI

-648 VTAIGDRAFADNTR
+648 VTKIGDRAFEYNTR

-676 NYAFNGCTSLS
+676 IQAFYEC
-687 KVNLSKML
+687 KNL
-695 ETLNYGAFQNC
+695 
-706 TSLVEIEIPKS
+706 
-717 LKYANYDTSIFNGI
+717 
-731 ISAPFMGSGI
+731 
-741 KKVKFE
+741 
-747 TGIKEVVE
+747 
-755 CLFLGCNELEQIEIP
+755 
-770 NTVTRIGNHSFRM
+770 
-783 CPNLEK
+783 
-789 INIPSS
+789 SS
-795 VTSVGEYAFSS
+795 VTLSKGLVDLQQQAFGE
-806 CTSLKSII
+806 CTKLTSI
-814 IPDSVTT
+814 T
-821 IECHAFDNC
+821 
-830 SLLSEVTLSNNLQSL
+830 
-845 YYGAFQ
+845 
-851 NCTSLCTIEIPKS
+851 IPKS
-864 LEYANFDTYIF
+864 LERCYDGGWGGAFDN
-875 QGIISA
+875 
-881 PFMGSGLEQIKFETG
+881 SGLNQVNFEEGITAIPSYLFAD
-896 TKTVIDCLFLGCDK
+896 TIALETIVIPD
-910 LEKVEIPETVTSIGN
+910 TVTSIGDG
-925 YAFSMCKSLSEISI
+925 AFRESSALKNAIISDSVTVIGIQAFYGCKNLSSVTLSKGLVDLQQQAFGECTKLTSITIPKSLERSSDGIYGGAFDHSGLATVKFEDGVKMIPNYLFADATTLETI
-939 SDSVTSIGSDA
+939 VIPDSVTSIGVYSFANCSALKNITIPYSVTEIDA
-950 FSSCTALV
+950 QAFYKCTSLKTIA
-958 KIDIPDSV
+958 IPDS
-966 TVIGSNAFKGCTSLS
+966 IK
-981 DVSLSKNLQTLNY
+981 TLDD
-994 GAFQDCTS
+994 GTF
-1002 LVEIEIPKSLEYAN
+1002 
-1016 FDTNVYGGIVSAPFM
+1016 F
-1031 GSSLK
+1031 
-1036 KIKFEN
+1036 
-1042 GIKSI
+1042 
-1047 ADCLF
+1047 
-1052 YGCNEL
+1052 
-1058 VEVEIPDTI
+1058 
-1067 SSIGYRSFGSCGSL
+1067 
-1081 SKISI
+1081 
-1086 PDSVSKIGSHAFAG
+1086 G
-1100 CNSLSSITLS
+1100 CNSLS
-1110 KNIQTLGD
+1110 NIK
-1118 YAFYGCN
+1118 FP
-1125 SLLAI
+1125 SLI
-1130 EFPPLL
+1130 
-1136 TEIEDGMC
+1136 TEIGSGMC
-1144 YDCTSLKNITL
+1144 DGCTSLVTVEMGDKVTSIGDNAFQNCTSLKNITL
-1155 APETEYICSYAFSNC
+1155 SPETEYINSNAFSNC
-1170 DALEN
+1170 DSLES
-1175 IVIPDKVTAIYNN
+1175 IVIPDKVTVIYHN
-1188 AFSDCDKLSSVTLS
+1188 AFSDCDKLLSVTLS
-1202 KALEQI
+1202 KALKQI
-1208 GESAFNNCDALTS
+1208 GESAFNNCDSLTA

-1237 DCEKLADVDMG
+1237 GCEKLADVNMG

-1425 PGNSW
+1425 PGYSW

-1464 YKDNTNAGTAQV
+1464 YKDNINAGTAQV

-1563 DELSGKT
+1563 DELSGRT

-1645 HKYVNTVVKPTYTV
+1645 HKYVNTVVKPTYTA
-1659 QGYTLHTC
+1659 QGYTLHKC

-1674 KDNYTPAL
+1674 KDNYMPAL
-1682 KLTELTGVKVKTQG
+1682 KPTELTGVKVKTQG

-1746 TYTFRIKGYVVSGT
+1746 TYTFRIKAYAI
-1760 TEYSG
+1760 SG
-1765 EYTRLAAKT
+1765 ETEIYSDYVRIAGKT

-1835 EGTTYSFRIKSFRKT
+1835 KGTAYSFRIKSFRKT
-1850 GSTTEFSE
+1850 GSTTDFSE
-1858 YTAIKAAAL
+1858 YTAIKAATL

-1891 DKATGYVIEQY
+1891 DKATGY
-1902 KGGKWTVIATT
+1902 
-1913 KNNTT
+1913 
-1918 LKFTVK
+1918 
-1924 GLKND
+1924 
-1929 TTYSFRIRAYKTAS
+1929 
-1943 ASNVYSDYVRIAGK
+1943 
-1957 TRIPNVAKF
+1957 
-1966 TGSAVS
+1966 
-1972 ASAVKL
+1972 
-1978 DWSENDKATGYV
+1978 
-1990 IEQYKGGKWTALA
+1990 
-2003 TTKNNTTLT
+2003 
-2012 FTVKG
+2012 
-2017 LAKGTAYS
+2017 
-2025 FRIKSFRKTGS
+2025 
-2036 TTEFSEY
+2036 
-2043 TAIKAATLLDGVSDF
+2043 AI
-2058 KVASTTGSWITLEWA
+2058 
-2073 KNDKATGY
+2073 
-2081 SVEQYKGGKWTVIAT
+2081 EQYKGGKWTVIAT

-2147 AKFTGSAVSA
+2147 ATFTGSAVSA

-2168 KATAYVIEQYKGGKW
+2168 KATGYVIEQYKGGKW

-2204 GTAYSFRI
+2204 GTTYSFRI

-2221 TEFSEYASVK
+2221 TEFSEYTAIK

>member
-1 MIKSVKRICAAVLSA
+1 MIKSVKRLGAAVLSA

-36 LESVTGETGNNN
+36 PESVTGETENNN

-54 GDGDLIYGD
+54 DDSGLVYGD
-63 NGALTKAEWLH
+63 NGTLTKAEWLH

-87 DAPDNYFTDVA
+87 DPPDNYFTDVA
-98 YDSKYYDDI
+98 YDSEYYDDI

-158 DEAYADELTAFQVAL
+158 DEANADELTAFQVAL

-183 AFLPSKAVTSAEAKA
+183 AFLPSKAITSAEAKA

-235 EFNEDDTVTIYAPDK
+235 EFDEDNTVTIYAPDK
-250 VLAVGDTFVV
+250 KLAVGDTFVV

-350 SSGIDVSVSCDIK
+350 SSGIDVSVSCDLK
-363 NIALHHKED
+363 NIALHHKENMRD
-372 KLNGYYYASVSG
+372 GYYYASVTG

-407 LGYINTGV
+407 LGYISTGA

-430 MTVYTGNFEAGVSY
+430 MTVYTGNFEVGVSY

-479 DLVLLEAK
+479 DIVVLEAK

-497 YNKTVYGDDK
+497 YNKKVYGDDK

-516 AYLYAGGSV
+516 AYLYAGGSI

-648 VTAIGDRAFADNTR
+648 VTKIGDRAFEYNTR

-676 NYAFNGCTSLS
+676 IQAFYEC
-687 KVNLSKML
+687 KNL
-695 ETLNYGAFQNC
+695 
-706 TSLVEIEIPKS
+706 
-717 LKYANYDTSIFNGI
+717 
-731 ISAPFMGSGI
+731 
-741 KKVKFE
+741 
-747 TGIKEVVE
+747 
-755 CLFLGCNELEQIEIP
+755 
-770 NTVTRIGNHSFRM
+770 
-783 CPNLEK
+783 
-789 INIPSS
+789 SS
-795 VTSVGEYAFSS
+795 VTLSKGLVDLQQQAFGE
-806 CTSLKSII
+806 CTKLTSI
-814 IPDSVTT
+814 T
-821 IECHAFDNC
+821 
-830 SLLSEVTLSNNLQSL
+830 
-845 YYGAFQ
+845 
-851 NCTSLCTIEIPKS
+851 IPKS
-864 LEYANFDTYIF
+864 LERCYDGGWGGAFDN
-875 QGIISA
+875 
-881 PFMGSGLEQIKFETG
+881 SGLNQVNFEEGITAIPSYLFAD
-896 TKTVIDCLFLGCDK
+896 TIALETIVIPD
-910 LEKVEIPETVTSIGN
+910 TVTSIGDG
-925 YAFSMCKSLSEISI
+925 AFRESSALKNAIISDSVTVIGIQAFYGCKNLSSVTLSKGLVDLQQQAFGECTKLTSITIPKSLERSSDGIYGGAFDHSGLATVKFEDGVKMIPNYLFADATTLETI
-939 SDSVTSIGSDA
+939 VIPDSVTSIGVYSFANCSALKNITIPYSVTEIGAQA
-950 FSSCTALV
+950 FYKCTSLKTIA
-958 KIDIPDSV
+958 IPDS
-966 TVIGSNAFKGCTSLS
+966 IK
-981 DVSLSKNLQTLNY
+981 TLDD
-994 GAFQDCTS
+994 GTF
-1002 LVEIEIPKSLEYAN
+1002 
-1016 FDTNVYGGIVSAPFM
+1016 F
-1031 GSSLK
+1031 
-1036 KIKFEN
+1036 
-1042 GIKSI
+1042 
-1047 ADCLF
+1047 
-1052 YGCNEL
+1052 
-1058 VEVEIPDTI
+1058 
-1067 SSIGYRSFGSCGSL
+1067 
-1081 SKISI
+1081 
-1086 PDSVSKIGSHAFAG
+1086 G
-1100 CNSLSSITLS
+1100 CNSLS
-1110 KNIQTLGD
+1110 NIK
-1118 YAFYGCN
+1118 FP
-1125 SLLAI
+1125 SLI
-1130 EFPPLL
+1130 
-1136 TEIEDGMC
+1136 TEIGSGMC
-1144 YDCTSLKNITL
+1144 DGCTSLVTVEMGDKVTSIGDNAFQNCTSLKNITL
-1155 APETEYICSYAFSNC
+1155 SPETEYINSNAFSNC
-1170 DALEN
+1170 DSLES
-1175 IVIPDKVTAIYNN
+1175 IVIPDKVTVIYHN
-1188 AFSDCDKLSSVTLS
+1188 AFSDCDKLLSVTLS
-1202 KALEQI
+1202 KALKQI
-1208 GESAFNNCDALTS
+1208 GESAFNNCDSLTA

-1237 DCEKLADVDMG
+1237 GCEKLADVNMG

-1425 PGNSW
+1425 PGYSW

-1464 YKDNTNAGTAQV
+1464 YKDNINAGTAQV

-1563 DELSGKT
+1563 DELSGRT

-1645 HKYVNTVVKPTYTV
+1645 HKYVNTVVKPTYTA
-1659 QGYTLHTC
+1659 QGYTLHKC

-1674 KDNYTPAL
+1674 KDNYMPAL
-1682 KLTELTGVKVKTQG
+1682 KPTELTGVKVKTQG

-1746 TYTFRIKGYVVSGT
+1746 TYTFRIKAYAI
-1760 TEYSG
+1760 SG
-1765 EYTRLAAKT
+1765 ESEIYSDYVRIAGKT

-1835 EGTTYSFRIKSFRKT
+1835 KGTAYSFRIKSFRKT
-1850 GSTTEFSE
+1850 GSTTDFSE
-1858 YTAIKAAAL
+1858 YTAIKAATL

-1891 DKATGYVIEQY
+1891 DKATGYSIEQY

-1913 KNNTT
+1913 KNNAT

-1929 TTYSFRIRAYKTAS
+1929 TTYSFRIRAYKTS
-1943 ASNVYSDYVRIAGK
+1943 
-1957 TRIPNVAKF
+1957 
-1966 TGSAVS
+1966 GSV
-1972 ASAVKL
+1972 
-1978 DWSENDKATGYV
+1978 
-1990 IEQYKGGKWTALA
+1990 TA
-2003 TTKNNTTLT
+2003 
-2012 FTVKG
+2012 
-2017 LAKGTAYS
+2017 
-2025 FRIKSFRKTGS
+2025 
-2036 TTEFSEY
+2036 
-2043 TAIKAATLLDGVSDF
+2043 
-2058 KVASTTGSWITLEWA
+2058 
-2073 KNDKATGY
+2073 
-2081 SVEQYKGGKWTVIAT
+2081 
-2096 TKNNTTL
+2096 
-2103 KFTVKGLKNDT
+2103 
-2114 TYSFRIRAYKTAG
+2114 
-2127 ASNVYSDYVRIAGKT
+2127 YSDYVRIAGKT

-2168 KATAYVIEQYKGGKW
+2168 KVTGYVIEQYKSGKW
-2183 TALATTKNNTTLTF
+2183 TVLATTKNNTTLTF

-2204 GTAYSFRI
+2204 GTTYSFRI
-2212 KSFRKTGST
+2212 KSFRKTGGT

>member
-1 MIKSVKRICAAVLSA
+1 MIKSVKRLGAAVLSA

-28 SAAAEGTF
+28 SAAAEGIF
-36 LESVTGETGNNN
+36 PESVTGETENNN
-48 VVTATA
+48 VVPATA
-54 GDGDLIYGD
+54 DDSSLVYGD
-63 NGALTKAEWLH
+63 NGTLTKAEWLH

-158 DEAYADELTAFQVAL
+158 DEAYSDELTAFQVAL

-235 EFNEDDTVTIYAPDK
+235 EFNEDNTVTIYAPDK
-250 VLAVGDTFVV
+250 KLAVGDTFVV

-350 SSGIDVSVSCDIK
+350 SSGIDVSVSCDLK
-363 NIALHHKED
+363 NIALHHKENVRD
-372 KLNGYYYASVSG
+372 GYYYASVTG

-407 LGYINTGV
+407 LGYISTGA

-430 MTVYTGNFEAGVSY
+430 MTVYTGNFEVGVSY

-479 DLVLLEAK
+479 DIVVLEAK

-497 YNKTVYGDDK
+497 YNKKVYGDDK

-516 AYLYAGGSV
+516 AYLYAGGSI

-648 VTAIGDRAFADNTR
+648 VTKIGSSAFEYNTR
-662 LVMVVIPDSVTVIG
+662 LVMVVIPDSVTEIG
-676 NYAFNGCTSLS
+676 AWAFSGCKNLSSVTLSKGVVDLQLKAFSECTKLTSIIIPKSLEKCDGAFSGNGPFYKSGLSEVKFENGIKAIPDYLFAGATALETIAIPDTVTSVGSYSFSECSALKNVTIPDSVTNIKNGAFNGCTSL
-687 KVNLSKML
+687 
-695 ETLNYGAFQNC
+695 ETI
-706 TSLVEIEIPKS
+706 T
-717 LKYANYDTSIFNGI
+717 
-731 ISAPFMGSGI
+731 
-741 KKVKFE
+741 
-747 TGIKEVVE
+747 
-755 CLFLGCNELEQIEIP
+755 
-770 NTVTRIGNHSFRM
+770 
-783 CPNLEK
+783 
-789 INIPSS
+789 
-795 VTSVGEYAFSS
+795 
-806 CTSLKSII
+806 
-814 IPDSVTT
+814 IPDSVTE
-821 IECHAFDNC
+821 IGAWAFSGCKN
-830 SLLSEVTLSNNLQSL
+830 LSSVTLSKGVVDLQL
-845 YYGAFQ
+845 KAFSE
-851 NCTSLCTIEIPKS
+851 CTKLTSIIIPKS
-864 LEYANFDTYIF
+864 LEKCDGAFSGN
-875 QGIISA
+875 G
-881 PFMGSGLEQIKFETG
+881 PFYKSGL
-896 TKTVIDCLFLGCDK
+896 
-910 LEKVEIPETVTSIGN
+910 
-925 YAFSMCKSLSEISI
+925 SE
-939 SDSVTSIGSDA
+939 V
-950 FSSCTALV
+950 
-958 KIDIPDSV
+958 
-966 TVIGSNAFKGCTSLS
+966 
-981 DVSLSKNLQTLNY
+981 
-994 GAFQDCTS
+994 
-1002 LVEIEIPKSLEYAN
+1002 
-1016 FDTNVYGGIVSAPFM
+1016 
-1031 GSSLK
+1031 
-1036 KIKFEN
+1036 KFEN
-1042 GIKSI
+1042 GIKAIPDYLFAGATALETI
-1047 ADCLF
+1047 A
-1052 YGCNEL
+1052 
-1058 VEVEIPDTI
+1058 IPDTVT
-1067 SSIGYRSFGSCGSL
+1067 SVGSYSFSECSAL
-1081 SKISI
+1081 KNVTI
-1086 PDSVSKIGSHAFAG
+1086 PDSVTNIKNGAFNE
-1100 CNSLSSITLS
+1100 CISLETITLPES
-1110 KNIQTLGD
+1110 IKTLGD
-1118 YAFYGCN
+1118 YAFDGCT
-1125 SLLAI
+1125 LLSAI
-1130 EFPPLL
+1130 KFPSLL
-1136 TEIEDGMC
+1136 TEIGRRMC
-1144 YDCTSLKNITL
+1144 NGCTSLVTVEMGDKVTSIGDNAFQNCTSLKNITL
-1155 APETEYICSYAFSNC
+1155 SPETEYINSYAFSNC

-1175 IVIPDKVTAIYNN
+1175 IVIPDKVTVIYNN

-1202 KALEQI
+1202 KTLRSI
-1208 GESAFNNCDALTS
+1208 DSNAFNNCDSLTA

-1232 ERAFY
+1232 DRAFY
-1237 DCEKLADVDMG
+1237 GCEKLADVNMG
-1248 NGVSKLY
+1248 NGVSRLY

-1317 GSYAETYANDRGMT
+1317 GSYAETYADDRGMT

-1383 TDYKIVSYKNNTKIG
+1383 TDYKIISYKNNTKIG

-1410 TGTTTGSFTIAPIPL
+1410 TGKTTGSFTIAPIPL
-1425 PGNSW
+1425 PGYSW

-1530 LYLTFSD
+1530 LYLAFSD

-1645 HKYVNTVVKPTYTV
+1645 HKYVNTVVKPTYTA

-1667 SVCGYSY
+1667 TKCGYSY

-1696 STSLTL
+1696 TNSLTL

-1708 SAKGYII
+1708 SASGYVV

-1723 TQIAK
+1723 TQVAK
-1728 TSSNATVT
+1728 TSSNTAVT
-1736 YTVNGLKADT
+1736 YTVNGLAADT
-1746 TYTFRIKGYVVSGT
+1746 TYTFRIKAYVISGESEIYGGYVKIAG
-1760 TEYSG
+1760 
-1765 EYTRLAAKT
+1765 KT
-1774 RIANVA
+1774 RIPNVA
-1780 SFKGSAVS
+1780 SFKGRAVS
-1788 ASAVKLDWSK
+1788 QTAVKLDWSK
-1798 NDKATGYVI
+1798 NDKATAYVI
-1807 EQYKGGKWT
+1807 EQY
-1816 AIATT
+1816 
-1821 KNNTTLTFTVKGLA
+1821 
-1835 EGTTYSFRIKSFRKT
+1835 R
-1850 GSTTEFSE
+1850 
-1858 YTAIKAAAL
+1858 
-1867 LDGVSDFKV
+1867 
-1876 TSVTGSWITLEWAKN
+1876 
-1891 DKATGYVIEQY
+1891 
-1902 KGGKWTVIATT
+1902 
-1913 KNNTT
+1913 
-1918 LKFTVK
+1918 
-1924 GLKND
+1924 
-1929 TTYSFRIRAYKTAS
+1929 
-1943 ASNVYSDYVRIAGK
+1943 
-1957 TRIPNVAKF
+1957 
-1966 TGSAVS
+1966 
-1972 ASAVKL
+1972 
-1978 DWSENDKATGYV
+1978 
-1990 IEQYKGGKWTALA
+1990 GGKWTALA

-2081 SVEQYKGGKWTVIAT
+2081 SIEQYKGGKWAVIAT

-2147 AKFTGSAVSA
+2147 ATFKGSAVSQ

-2168 KATAYVIEQYKGGKW
+2168 KATGYVIEQYKGGKW

-2197 TVKGLAK
+2197 TVKGLAR
-2204 GTAYSFRI
+2204 GTTYSFRI

-2221 TEFSEYASVK
+2221 TEFSEYTAIK

>member
-1 MIKSVKRICAAVLSA
+1 MIKSVKRLGAAVLSA

-36 LESVTGETGNNN
+36 PESVTGETENNN

-54 GDGDLIYGD
+54 DDSGLVYGD
-63 NGALTKAEWLH
+63 NGTLTKAEWLH

-87 DAPDNYFTDVA
+87 DPPDNYFTDVA
-98 YDSKYYDDI
+98 YDSEYYDDI

-183 AFLPSKAVTSAEAKA
+183 AFLPSKAITSAEAKA

-235 EFNEDDTVTIYAPDK
+235 EFDEDNTVTIYAPDK
-250 VLAVGDTFVV
+250 KLAVGDTFVV

-350 SSGIDVSVSCDIK
+350 SSGIDVSVSCDLK
-363 NIALHHKED
+363 NIALHHKENMRD
-372 KLNGYYYASVSG
+372 GYYYASVTG

-407 LGYINTGV
+407 LGYISTGA

-430 MTVYTGNFEAGVSY
+430 MTVYTGNFEVGVSY

-479 DLVLLEAK
+479 DIVVLEAK

-497 YNKTVYGDDK
+497 YNKKVYGDDK

-516 AYLYAGGSV
+516 AYLYAGGSI

-648 VTAIGDRAFADNTR
+648 VTKIGDRAFEYNTR

-676 NYAFNGCTSLS
+676 IQAFYEC
-687 KVNLSKML
+687 KNL
-695 ETLNYGAFQNC
+695 
-706 TSLVEIEIPKS
+706 
-717 LKYANYDTSIFNGI
+717 
-731 ISAPFMGSGI
+731 
-741 KKVKFE
+741 
-747 TGIKEVVE
+747 
-755 CLFLGCNELEQIEIP
+755 
-770 NTVTRIGNHSFRM
+770 
-783 CPNLEK
+783 
-789 INIPSS
+789 SS
-795 VTSVGEYAFSS
+795 VTLSKGLVDLQQQAFGE
-806 CTSLKSII
+806 CTKLTSI
-814 IPDSVTT
+814 T
-821 IECHAFDNC
+821 
-830 SLLSEVTLSNNLQSL
+830 
-845 YYGAFQ
+845 
-851 NCTSLCTIEIPKS
+851 IPKS
-864 LEYANFDTYIF
+864 LERCYDGGWGGAFDN
-875 QGIISA
+875 
-881 PFMGSGLEQIKFETG
+881 SGLNQVNFEEGITAIPG
-896 TKTVIDCLFLGCDK
+896 YLFADTIALETIVIPD
-910 LEKVEIPETVTSIGN
+910 TVTSIGDG
-925 YAFSMCKSLSEISI
+925 AFRESSALKNAIISDSVTVIGIQAFYGCKNLSSVTLSKGLVDLQQQAFGECTKLTSITIPKSLERSSDGIYGGAFDHSGLATVKFEDGVKMIPNYLFADATTLETI
-939 SDSVTSIGSDA
+939 VIPDSVTSIGVYSFANCSALKNITIPYSVTEIGAQA
-950 FSSCTALV
+950 FYKCTSLKTIA
-958 KIDIPDSV
+958 IPDS
-966 TVIGSNAFKGCTSLS
+966 IK
-981 DVSLSKNLQTLNY
+981 TLDD
-994 GAFQDCTS
+994 GTF
-1002 LVEIEIPKSLEYAN
+1002 
-1016 FDTNVYGGIVSAPFM
+1016 F
-1031 GSSLK
+1031 
-1036 KIKFEN
+1036 
-1042 GIKSI
+1042 
-1047 ADCLF
+1047 
-1052 YGCNEL
+1052 
-1058 VEVEIPDTI
+1058 
-1067 SSIGYRSFGSCGSL
+1067 
-1081 SKISI
+1081 
-1086 PDSVSKIGSHAFAG
+1086 G
-1100 CNSLSSITLS
+1100 CNSLS
-1110 KNIQTLGD
+1110 NIK
-1118 YAFYGCN
+1118 FP
-1125 SLLAI
+1125 SLI
-1130 EFPPLL
+1130 
-1136 TEIEDGMC
+1136 TEIGSGMC
-1144 YDCTSLKNITL
+1144 DGCTSLVTVEMGDKVTSIGDNAFQNCTSLKNITL
-1155 APETEYICSYAFSNC
+1155 SPETEYINSNAFSNC
-1170 DALEN
+1170 DSLES
-1175 IVIPDKVTAIYNN
+1175 IVIPDKVTVIYHN
-1188 AFSDCDKLSSVTLS
+1188 AFSDCDKLLSVTLS
-1202 KALEQI
+1202 KALKQI
-1208 GESAFNNCDALTS
+1208 GESAFNNCDSLTA

-1237 DCEKLADVDMG
+1237 GCEKLADVNMG

-1425 PGNSW
+1425 PGYSW

-1464 YKDNTNAGTAQV
+1464 YKDNINAGTAQV

-1563 DELSGKT
+1563 DELSGRT

-1645 HKYVNTVVKPTYTV
+1645 HKYVNTVVKPTYTA
-1659 QGYTLHTC
+1659 QGYTLHKC

-1674 KDNYTPAL
+1674 KDNYMPAL
-1682 KLTELTGVKVKTQG
+1682 KPTELTGVKVKTQG

-1746 TYTFRIKGYVVSGT
+1746 TYTFRIKAYAI
-1760 TEYSG
+1760 SG
-1765 EYTRLAAKT
+1765 E
-1774 RIANVA
+1774 
-1780 SFKGSAVS
+1780 
-1788 ASAVKLDWSK
+1788 
-1798 NDKATGYVI
+1798 
-1807 EQYKGGKWT
+1807 
-1816 AIATT
+1816 
-1821 KNNTTLTFTVKGLA
+1821 
-1835 EGTTYSFRIKSFRKT
+1835 
-1850 GSTTEFSE
+1850 SE
-1858 YTAIKAAAL
+1858 I
-1867 LDGVSDFKV
+1867 
-1876 TSVTGSWITLEWAKN
+1876 
-1891 DKATGYVIEQY
+1891 
-1902 KGGKWTVIATT
+1902 
-1913 KNNTT
+1913 
-1918 LKFTVK
+1918 
-1924 GLKND
+1924 
-1929 TTYSFRIRAYKTAS
+1929 
-1943 ASNVYSDYVRIAGK
+1943 YSDYVRIAGK
-1957 TRIPNVAKF
+1957 TRIANVA
-1966 TGSAVS
+1966 
-1972 ASAVKL
+1972 
-1978 DWSENDKATGYV
+1978 
-1990 IEQYKGGKWTALA
+1990 
-2003 TTKNNTTLT
+2003 
-2012 FTVKG
+2012 
-2017 LAKGTAYS
+2017 
-2025 FRIKSFRKTGS
+2025 
-2036 TTEFSEY
+2036 
-2043 TAIKAATLLDGVSDF
+2043 
-2058 KVASTTGSWITLEWA
+2058 
-2073 KNDKATGY
+2073 
-2081 SVEQYKGGKWTVIAT
+2081 
-2096 TKNNTTL
+2096 
-2103 KFTVKGLKNDT
+2103 
-2114 TYSFRIRAYKTAG
+2114 
-2127 ASNVYSDYVRIAGKT
+2127 
-2142 RIPNV
+2142 
-2147 AKFTGSAVSA
+2147 
-2157 SAVKLDWSKND
+2157 
-2168 KATAYVIEQYKGGKW
+2168 
-2183 TALATTKNNTTLTF
+2183 
-2197 TVKGLAK
+2197 
-2204 GTAYSFRI
+2204 
-2212 KSFRKTGST
+2212 
-2221 TEFSEYASVK
+2221 
-2231 AATDK
+2231 

>member
-1 MIKSVKRICAAVLSA
+1 MIKSVKRLGAAVLSA

-21 AVATPLA
+21 AVATPHA

-36 LESVTGETGNNN
+36 PESVTGETENNN

-54 GDGDLIYGD
+54 DDSGLVYGD
-63 NGALTKAEWLH
+63 NGTLTKAEWLH

-87 DAPDNYFTDVA
+87 DPPDNYFTDVA
-98 YDSKYYDDI
+98 YDSEYYDDI

-183 AFLPSKAVTSAEAKA
+183 AFLPSKAITSAEAKA

-235 EFNEDDTVTIYAPDK
+235 EFDEDNTVTIYAPDK
-250 VLAVGDTFVV
+250 KLAVGDTFVV

-350 SSGIDVSVSCDIK
+350 SSGIDVSVSCDLK
-363 NIALHHKED
+363 NIALHHKENMRD
-372 KLNGYYYASVSG
+372 GYYYASVTG

-407 LGYINTGV
+407 LGYISTGA

-430 MTVYTGNFEAGVSY
+430 MTVYTGNFEVGVSY

-479 DLVLLEAK
+479 DIVVLEAK

-497 YNKTVYGDDK
+497 YNKKVYGDDK

-516 AYLYAGGSV
+516 AYLYAGGSI

-616 EYSLDDDKNATITA
+616 EYSLDDDKNATITP

-648 VTAIGDRAFADNTR
+648 VTKIGDRAFEYNTR

-676 NYAFNGCTSLS
+676 IQAFYEC
-687 KVNLSKML
+687 KNL
-695 ETLNYGAFQNC
+695 
-706 TSLVEIEIPKS
+706 
-717 LKYANYDTSIFNGI
+717 
-731 ISAPFMGSGI
+731 
-741 KKVKFE
+741 
-747 TGIKEVVE
+747 
-755 CLFLGCNELEQIEIP
+755 
-770 NTVTRIGNHSFRM
+770 
-783 CPNLEK
+783 
-789 INIPSS
+789 SS
-795 VTSVGEYAFSS
+795 VTLSKGLVDLQQQAFGE
-806 CTSLKSII
+806 CTKLTSI
-814 IPDSVTT
+814 T
-821 IECHAFDNC
+821 
-830 SLLSEVTLSNNLQSL
+830 
-845 YYGAFQ
+845 
-851 NCTSLCTIEIPKS
+851 IPKS
-864 LEYANFDTYIF
+864 LERCYDGGWGGAFDN
-875 QGIISA
+875 
-881 PFMGSGLEQIKFETG
+881 SGLNQVNFEEGITAIPG
-896 TKTVIDCLFLGCDK
+896 YLFADTIALETIVIPD
-910 LEKVEIPETVTSIGN
+910 TVTSIGDG
-925 YAFSMCKSLSEISI
+925 AFRESSALKNAIISDSVTVIGIQAFYGCKNLSSVTLSKGLVDLQQQAFGECTKLTSITIPKSLERSSDGIYGGAFDHSGLATVKFEDGVKMIPNYLFADATTLETI
-939 SDSVTSIGSDA
+939 VIPDSVTSIGVYSFANCSALKNITIPYSVTEIGAQA
-950 FSSCTALV
+950 FYKCTSLKTIA
-958 KIDIPDSV
+958 IPDS
-966 TVIGSNAFKGCTSLS
+966 IK
-981 DVSLSKNLQTLNY
+981 TLDD
-994 GAFQDCTS
+994 GTF
-1002 LVEIEIPKSLEYAN
+1002 
-1016 FDTNVYGGIVSAPFM
+1016 F
-1031 GSSLK
+1031 
-1036 KIKFEN
+1036 
-1042 GIKSI
+1042 
-1047 ADCLF
+1047 
-1052 YGCNEL
+1052 
-1058 VEVEIPDTI
+1058 
-1067 SSIGYRSFGSCGSL
+1067 
-1081 SKISI
+1081 
-1086 PDSVSKIGSHAFAG
+1086 G
-1100 CNSLSSITLS
+1100 CNSLS
-1110 KNIQTLGD
+1110 NIK
-1118 YAFYGCN
+1118 FP
-1125 SLLAI
+1125 SLI
-1130 EFPPLL
+1130 
-1136 TEIEDGMC
+1136 TEIGSGMC
-1144 YDCTSLKNITL
+1144 DGCTSLVTVEMGDKVTSIGDNAFQNCTSLKNITL
-1155 APETEYICSYAFSNC
+1155 SPETEYINSNAFSNC
-1170 DALEN
+1170 DSLES
-1175 IVIPDKVTAIYNN
+1175 IVIPDKVTVIYHN
-1188 AFSDCDKLSSVTLS
+1188 AFSDCDKLLSVTLS
-1202 KALEQI
+1202 KALKQI
-1208 GESAFNNCDALTS
+1208 GESAFNNCDSLTA

-1237 DCEKLADVDMG
+1237 GCEKLADVNMG

-1425 PGNSW
+1425 PGYSW

-1464 YKDNTNAGTAQV
+1464 YKDNINAGTAQV

-1563 DELSGKT
+1563 DELSGRT

-1645 HKYVNTVVKPTYTV
+1645 HKYVNTVVKPTYTA
-1659 QGYTLHTC
+1659 QGYTLHKC

-1674 KDNYTPAL
+1674 KDNYMPAL
-1682 KLTELTGVKVKTQG
+1682 KPTELTGVKVKTQG

-1728 TSSNATVT
+1728 TSSNTAVT
-1736 YTVNGLKADT
+1736 YTVNRLAADT
-1746 TYTFRIKGYVVSGT
+1746 TYTFRIKAYVI
-1760 TEYSG
+1760 SG
-1765 EYTRLAAKT
+1765 ESEIYGDYVRIAGKT

-1816 AIATT
+1816 VLATTKNNTTLTFTVKGLAKGTTYSFRIKSFRKTGSTTEFSEYTAIKAATLLDGVSDFKVTSVTGSWITLEWAKNDKATGYSIEQYKGGKWTVIATTKNNTTLKFTVKELKNDTTYSFRIRAYKTSGGVTAYSDYVRIAGKTRIPNVAKFTGSAVSASAVKLDWSKNDKATGYVIEQYKGGKWTALATT

-1858 YTAIKAAAL
+1858 YAAIKA
-1867 LDGVSDFKV
+1867 
-1876 TSVTGSWITLEWAKN
+1876 
-1891 DKATGYVIEQY
+1891 
-1902 KGGKWTVIATT
+1902 
-1913 KNNTT
+1913 
-1918 LKFTVK
+1918 
-1924 GLKND
+1924 
-1929 TTYSFRIRAYKTAS
+1929 
-1943 ASNVYSDYVRIAGK
+1943 
-1957 TRIPNVAKF
+1957 
-1966 TGSAVS
+1966 
-1972 ASAVKL
+1972 
-1978 DWSENDKATGYV
+1978 
-1990 IEQYKGGKWTALA
+1990 
-2003 TTKNNTTLT
+2003 
-2012 FTVKG
+2012 
-2017 LAKGTAYS
+2017 GTD
-2025 FRIKSFRKTGS
+2025 R
-2036 TTEFSEY
+2036 
-2043 TAIKAATLLDGVSDF
+2043 
-2058 KVASTTGSWITLEWA
+2058 
-2073 KNDKATGY
+2073 
-2081 SVEQYKGGKWTVIAT
+2081 
-2096 TKNNTTL
+2096 
-2103 KFTVKGLKNDT
+2103 
-2114 TYSFRIRAYKTAG
+2114 
-2127 ASNVYSDYVRIAGKT
+2127 
-2142 RIPNV
+2142 
-2147 AKFTGSAVSA
+2147 
-2157 SAVKLDWSKND
+2157 
-2168 KATAYVIEQYKGGKW
+2168 
-2183 TALATTKNNTTLTF
+2183 
-2197 TVKGLAK
+2197 
-2204 GTAYSFRI
+2204 
-2212 KSFRKTGST
+2212 
-2221 TEFSEYASVK
+2221 
-2231 AATDK
+2231 

>member
-1 MIKSVKRICAAVLSA
+1 MIKSVKRLGAAVLSA

-28 SAAAEGTF
+28 SAAAEGIF
-36 LESVTGETGNNN
+36 PESVTGETENNN
-48 VVTATA
+48 VVPATA
-54 GDGDLIYGD
+54 DDSSLVYGD
-63 NGALTKAEWLH
+63 NGTLTKAEWLH

-183 AFLPSKAVTSAEAKA
+183 AFLPSKAITSAEAKA

-235 EFNEDDTVTIYAPDK
+235 EFDEDNTVTIYAPDK
-250 VLAVGDTFVV
+250 KLAVGDTFVV

-350 SSGIDVSVSCDIK
+350 SSGIDVSVSCDLK
-363 NIALHHKED
+363 NIALHHKENMRD
-372 KLNGYYYASVSG
+372 GYYYASVTG

-407 LGYINTGV
+407 LGYISTGA

-430 MTVYTGNFEAGVSY
+430 MTVYTGNFEVGVSY

-479 DLVLLEAK
+479 DIVVLEAK

-497 YNKTVYGDDK
+497 YNKKVYGDDK

-516 AYLYAGGSV
+516 AYLYAGGSI

-534 FSKSFDFIDKNNSP
+534 FSKSLDFIDKNNSP

-648 VTAIGDRAFADNTR
+648 VTKIGDRAFEYNTR

-676 NYAFNGCTSLS
+676 IQAFYEC
-687 KVNLSKML
+687 KNL
-695 ETLNYGAFQNC
+695 
-706 TSLVEIEIPKS
+706 
-717 LKYANYDTSIFNGI
+717 
-731 ISAPFMGSGI
+731 
-741 KKVKFE
+741 
-747 TGIKEVVE
+747 
-755 CLFLGCNELEQIEIP
+755 
-770 NTVTRIGNHSFRM
+770 
-783 CPNLEK
+783 
-789 INIPSS
+789 SS
-795 VTSVGEYAFSS
+795 VTLSKGLVDLQQQAFGE
-806 CTSLKSII
+806 CTKLTSI
-814 IPDSVTT
+814 T
-821 IECHAFDNC
+821 
-830 SLLSEVTLSNNLQSL
+830 
-845 YYGAFQ
+845 
-851 NCTSLCTIEIPKS
+851 IPKS
-864 LEYANFDTYIF
+864 LERCYDGGWGGAFDN
-875 QGIISA
+875 
-881 PFMGSGLEQIKFETG
+881 SGLNQVNFEEGITAIPSYLFAD
-896 TKTVIDCLFLGCDK
+896 TIALETIVIPD
-910 LEKVEIPETVTSIGN
+910 TVTSIGDG
-925 YAFSMCKSLSEISI
+925 AFRESSALKNAIISDSVTVIGIQAFYGCKNLSSVTLSKGLVDLQQQAFGECTKLTSITIPKSLERSSDGIYGGAFDHSGLATVKFEDGVKMIPNYLFADATTLETI
-939 SDSVTSIGSDA
+939 VIPDSVTSIGVYSFANCSALKNITIPYSVTEIGAQA
-950 FSSCTALV
+950 FYKCTSLKTIA
-958 KIDIPDSV
+958 IPDS
-966 TVIGSNAFKGCTSLS
+966 IK
-981 DVSLSKNLQTLNY
+981 TLDD
-994 GAFQDCTS
+994 GTF
-1002 LVEIEIPKSLEYAN
+1002 
-1016 FDTNVYGGIVSAPFM
+1016 F
-1031 GSSLK
+1031 
-1036 KIKFEN
+1036 
-1042 GIKSI
+1042 
-1047 ADCLF
+1047 
-1052 YGCNEL
+1052 
-1058 VEVEIPDTI
+1058 
-1067 SSIGYRSFGSCGSL
+1067 
-1081 SKISI
+1081 
-1086 PDSVSKIGSHAFAG
+1086 G
-1100 CNSLSSITLS
+1100 CNSLS
-1110 KNIQTLGD
+1110 NIK
-1118 YAFYGCN
+1118 FP
-1125 SLLAI
+1125 SLI
-1130 EFPPLL
+1130 
-1136 TEIEDGMC
+1136 TEIGSGMC
-1144 YDCTSLKNITL
+1144 DGCTSLVTVEMGDKVTSIGDNAFQNCTSLKNITL
-1155 APETEYICSYAFSNC
+1155 SPETEYINSNAFSNC
-1170 DALEN
+1170 DSLES
-1175 IVIPDKVTAIYNN
+1175 IVIPDKVTVIYHN
-1188 AFSDCDKLSSVTLS
+1188 AFSDCDKLLSVTLS
-1202 KALEQI
+1202 KALKQI
-1208 GESAFNNCDALTS
+1208 GESAFNNCDSLTA

-1237 DCEKLADVDMG
+1237 GCEKLADVNMG

-1425 PGNSW
+1425 PGYSW

-1464 YKDNTNAGTAQV
+1464 YKDNINAGTAQV

-1563 DELSGKT
+1563 DELSGRT

-1645 HKYVNTVVKPTYTV
+1645 HKYVNTVVKPTYTA
-1659 QGYTLHTC
+1659 QGYTLHKC

-1674 KDNYTPAL
+1674 KDNYMPAL
-1682 KLTELTGVKVKTQG
+1682 KPTELTGVKVKTQG

-1746 TYTFRIKGYVVSGT
+1746 TYTFRIKAYAI
-1760 TEYSG
+1760 SG
-1765 EYTRLAAKT
+1765 ESEIYSDYVRIAGKT

-1835 EGTTYSFRIKSFRKT
+1835 KGTAYSFRIKSFRKT
-1850 GSTTEFSE
+1850 GSTTDFSE
-1858 YTAIKAAAL
+1858 YTAIKAATL

-1891 DKATGYVIEQY
+1891 DKATGY
-1902 KGGKWTVIATT
+1902 
-1913 KNNTT
+1913 
-1918 LKFTVK
+1918 
-1924 GLKND
+1924 
-1929 TTYSFRIRAYKTAS
+1929 
-1943 ASNVYSDYVRIAGK
+1943 
-1957 TRIPNVAKF
+1957 
-1966 TGSAVS
+1966 
-1972 ASAVKL
+1972 
-1978 DWSENDKATGYV
+1978 
-1990 IEQYKGGKWTALA
+1990 
-2003 TTKNNTTLT
+2003 
-2012 FTVKG
+2012 
-2017 LAKGTAYS
+2017 
-2025 FRIKSFRKTGS
+2025 
-2036 TTEFSEY
+2036 
-2043 TAIKAATLLDGVSDF
+2043 AI
-2058 KVASTTGSWITLEWA
+2058 
-2073 KNDKATGY
+2073 
-2081 SVEQYKGGKWTVIAT
+2081 EQYKGGKWTVIAT

-2147 AKFTGSAVSA
+2147 ATFTGSAVSA

-2168 KATAYVIEQYKGGKW
+2168 KATGYVIEQYKGGKW

-2204 GTAYSFRI
+2204 GTTYSFRI
-2212 KSFRKTGST
+2212 KSFRKTGGT

>member
-1 MIKSVKRICAAVLSA
+1 MIKSVKRLGAAVLSA

-36 LESVTGETGNNN
+36 PESVTGETENNN

-54 GDGDLIYGD
+54 DDSGLVYGD
-63 NGALTKAEWLH
+63 NGTLTKAEWLH

-87 DAPDNYFTDVA
+87 DPPDNYFTDVA
-98 YDSKYYDDI
+98 YDSEYYDDI

-183 AFLPSKAVTSAEAKA
+183 AFLPSKAITSAEAKA

-235 EFNEDDTVTIYAPDK
+235 EFDEDNTVTIYAPDK
-250 VLAVGDTFVV
+250 KLAVGDTFVV

-350 SSGIDVSVSCDIK
+350 SSGIDVSVSCDLK
-363 NIALHHKED
+363 NIALHHKENMRD
-372 KLNGYYYASVSG
+372 GYYYASVTG

-407 LGYINTGV
+407 LGYISTGA

-430 MTVYTGNFEAGVSY
+430 MTVYTGNFEVGVSY

-479 DLVLLEAK
+479 DIVVLEAK

-497 YNKTVYGDDK
+497 YNKKVYGDDK

-516 AYLYAGGSV
+516 AYLYAGGSI

-648 VTAIGDRAFADNTR
+648 VTKIGDRAFEYNTR

-676 NYAFNGCTSLS
+676 IQAFYEC
-687 KVNLSKML
+687 KNL
-695 ETLNYGAFQNC
+695 
-706 TSLVEIEIPKS
+706 
-717 LKYANYDTSIFNGI
+717 
-731 ISAPFMGSGI
+731 
-741 KKVKFE
+741 
-747 TGIKEVVE
+747 
-755 CLFLGCNELEQIEIP
+755 
-770 NTVTRIGNHSFRM
+770 
-783 CPNLEK
+783 
-789 INIPSS
+789 SS
-795 VTSVGEYAFSS
+795 VTLSKGLVDLQQQAFGE
-806 CTSLKSII
+806 CTKLTSI
-814 IPDSVTT
+814 T
-821 IECHAFDNC
+821 
-830 SLLSEVTLSNNLQSL
+830 
-845 YYGAFQ
+845 
-851 NCTSLCTIEIPKS
+851 IPKS
-864 LEYANFDTYIF
+864 LERCYDGGWGGAFDN
-875 QGIISA
+875 
-881 PFMGSGLEQIKFETG
+881 SGLNQVNFEEGITAIPSYLFAD
-896 TKTVIDCLFLGCDK
+896 TIALETIVIPD
-910 LEKVEIPETVTSIGN
+910 TVTSIGDG
-925 YAFSMCKSLSEISI
+925 AFRESSALKNAIISDSVTVIGIQAFYGCKNLSSVTLSKGLVDLQQQAFGECTKLTSITIPKSLERSSDGIYGGAFDHSGLATVKFEDGVKMIPNYLFADATTLETI
-939 SDSVTSIGSDA
+939 VIPDSVTSIGVYSFANCSALKNITIPYSVTEIGAQA
-950 FSSCTALV
+950 FYKCTSLKTIA
-958 KIDIPDSV
+958 IPDS
-966 TVIGSNAFKGCTSLS
+966 IK
-981 DVSLSKNLQTLNY
+981 TLDD
-994 GAFQDCTS
+994 GTF
-1002 LVEIEIPKSLEYAN
+1002 
-1016 FDTNVYGGIVSAPFM
+1016 F
-1031 GSSLK
+1031 
-1036 KIKFEN
+1036 
-1042 GIKSI
+1042 
-1047 ADCLF
+1047 
-1052 YGCNEL
+1052 
-1058 VEVEIPDTI
+1058 
-1067 SSIGYRSFGSCGSL
+1067 
-1081 SKISI
+1081 
-1086 PDSVSKIGSHAFAG
+1086 G
-1100 CNSLSSITLS
+1100 CNSLS
-1110 KNIQTLGD
+1110 NIK
-1118 YAFYGCN
+1118 FP
-1125 SLLAI
+1125 SLI
-1130 EFPPLL
+1130 
-1136 TEIEDGMC
+1136 TEIGSGMC
-1144 YDCTSLKNITL
+1144 DGCTSLVTVEMGDKVTSIGDNAFQNCTSLKNITL
-1155 APETEYICSYAFSNC
+1155 SPETEYINSNAFSNC
-1170 DALEN
+1170 DSLES
-1175 IVIPDKVTAIYNN
+1175 IVIPDKVTVIYHN
-1188 AFSDCDKLSSVTLS
+1188 AFSDCDKLLSVTLS
-1202 KALEQI
+1202 KALKQI
-1208 GESAFNNCDALTS
+1208 GESAFNNCDSLTA

-1237 DCEKLADVDMG
+1237 GCEKLADVNMG

-1425 PGNSW
+1425 PGYSW

-1464 YKDNTNAGTAQV
+1464 YKDNINAGTAQV

-1563 DELSGKT
+1563 DELSGRT

-1645 HKYVNTVVKPTYTV
+1645 HKYVNTVVKPTYTA
-1659 QGYTLHTC
+1659 QGYTLHKC

-1674 KDNYTPAL
+1674 KDNYMPAL
-1682 KLTELTGVKVKTQG
+1682 KPTELTGVKVKTQG

-1728 TSSNATVT
+1728 TSSNTAVT
-1736 YTVNGLKADT
+1736 YTVNRLAADT
-1746 TYTFRIKGYVVSGT
+1746 TYAFRIKAYVI
-1760 TEYSG
+1760 SG
-1765 EYTRLAAKT
+1765 ESEIYGDYVRIAGKT

-1816 AIATT
+1816 
-1821 KNNTTLTFTVKGLA
+1821 V
-1835 EGTTYSFRIKSFRKT
+1835 
-1850 GSTTEFSE
+1850 
-1858 YTAIKAAAL
+1858 
-1867 LDGVSDFKV
+1867 
-1876 TSVTGSWITLEWAKN
+1876 
-1891 DKATGYVIEQY
+1891 
-1902 KGGKWTVIATT
+1902 
-1913 KNNTT
+1913 
-1918 LKFTVK
+1918 
-1924 GLKND
+1924 
-1929 TTYSFRIRAYKTAS
+1929 
-1943 ASNVYSDYVRIAGK
+1943 
-1957 TRIPNVAKF
+1957 
-1966 TGSAVS
+1966 
-1972 ASAVKL
+1972 
-1978 DWSENDKATGYV
+1978 
-1990 IEQYKGGKWTALA
+1990 LA

-2017 LAKGTAYS
+2017 LAKGTTYS

-2058 KVASTTGSWITLEWA
+2058 KVTSVTGSWITLEWA

-2081 SVEQYKGGKWTVIAT
+2081 AIEQYKGGKWTVIAT

-2168 KATAYVIEQYKGGKW
+2168 KATGYVIEQYKGGKW

-2204 GTAYSFRI
+2204 GTTYSFRI
-2212 KSFRKTGST
+2212 KSFRKTGGT

>member
-1 MIKSVKRICAAVLSA
+1 MIKSVKRLGAAVLSA

-36 LESVTGETGNNN
+36 PESVTGETENNN

-54 GDGDLIYGD
+54 DDSGLVYGD
-63 NGALTKAEWLH
+63 NGTLTKAEWLH

-87 DAPDNYFTDVA
+87 DPPDNYFTDVA
-98 YDSKYYDDI
+98 YDSEYYDDI

-136 VTLNFCLGFQLDDD
+136 VTLNYCLGFQLDDD

-183 AFLPSKAVTSAEAKA
+183 AFLPSKAITSAEAKA

-235 EFNEDDTVTIYAPDK
+235 EFDEDNTVTIYAPDK
-250 VLAVGDTFVV
+250 KLAVGDTFVV

-350 SSGIDVSVSCDIK
+350 SSGIDVSVSCDLK
-363 NIALHHKED
+363 NIALHHKENMRD
-372 KLNGYYYASVSG
+372 GYYYASVTG

-393 IDPLKGSGVSGKYY
+393 IDPVKGSGVSGKYY
-407 LGYINTGV
+407 LGYISTGA

-430 MTVYTGNFEAGVSY
+430 MTVYTGNFEVGVSY

-479 DLVLLEAK
+479 DIVVLEAK

-497 YNKTVYGDDK
+497 YNKKVYGDDK

-516 AYLYAGGSV
+516 AYLYAGGSI

-608 AQQPEKLW
+608 AQQPAKLW

-648 VTAIGDRAFADNTR
+648 VTKIGDRAFEYNTR

-687 KVNLSKML
+687 KVNLSKTL

-717 LKYANYDTSIFNGI
+717 LKNAHFNTNLYD
-731 ISAPFMGSGI
+731 
-741 KKVKFE
+741 
-747 TGIKEVVE
+747 
-755 CLFLGCNELEQIEIP
+755 
-770 NTVTRIGNHSFRM
+770 
-783 CPNLEK
+783 
-789 INIPSS
+789 
-795 VTSVGEYAFSS
+795 
-806 CTSLKSII
+806 
-814 IPDSVTT
+814 D
-821 IECHAFDNC
+821 
-830 SLLSEVTLSNNLQSL
+830 
-845 YYGAFQ
+845 
-851 NCTSLCTIEIPKS
+851 
-864 LEYANFDTYIF
+864 
-875 QGIISA
+875 IISA

-896 TKTVIDCLFLGCDK
+896 INNVVGSLFIGCDK
-910 LEKVEIPETVTSIGN
+910 LKKVKIPETVTSIGN
-925 YAFSMCKSLSEISI
+925 HAFSMCKSLSEISI

-958 KIDIPDSV
+958 KINIPESV
-966 TVIGSNAFKGCTSLS
+966 TVIGSNAFNGCLSLS
-981 DVSLSKNLQTLNY
+981 EVSLSKNLQALNY

-1058 VEVEIPDTI
+1058 FEVEIPDTI

-1118 YAFYGCN
+1118 YAFYGCT
-1125 SLLAI
+1125 SLSNI
-1130 EFPPLL
+1130 KFPSLI
-1136 TEIEDGMC
+1136 TEIGSGMC
-1144 YDCTSLKNITL
+1144 DGCTSLVTVEMGDKVTSIGDNAFQNCASLKNITL
-1155 APETEYICSYAFSNC
+1155 SPETEYINSNAFSNC
-1170 DALEN
+1170 DSLES

-1202 KALEQI
+1202 KALKQI

-1232 ERAFY
+1232 YRAFY
-1237 DCEKLADVDMG
+1237 GCEKLADVDMG

-1255 SEAFRLCPALTKIVL
+1255 SEAFGLCPALTKIVL

-1292 IYPGVTEIATNAFS
+1292 VYPSVTEIATNAFS

-1338 DASMLTVKFKNDYDG
+1338 YASMLTVKFKNDYDG

-1425 PGNSW
+1425 PGYSW

-1464 YKDNTNAGTAQV
+1464 YKDNINAGTAQV

-1500 TDVSQLQSKHPYDEN
+1500 KDVSQLQSKHPYDEN
-1515 VHEVYVYNGA
+1515 AHEVYVYNGA

-1570 ITVPG
+1570 ITVPR

-1645 HKYVNTVVKPTYTV
+1645 HKYVNTIVKPTYKA
-1659 QGYTLHTC
+1659 QGYTLHKC

-1696 STSLTL
+1696 TNSLTL

-1708 SAKGYII
+1708 NAKGYII

-1728 TSSNATVT
+1728 TNSNATVT

-1746 TYTFRIKGYVVSGT
+1746 TYTFRIKAYVISGESEIYGGYVKIAG
-1760 TEYSG
+1760 
-1765 EYTRLAAKT
+1765 KT
-1774 RIANVA
+1774 RIPNVA
-1780 SFKGSAVS
+1780 SFKGRAVSASAVKLDWSKNDKATGYVIEQYKGGKWTAIATTKNNTTLTFTVKGLAKGTAYSFRIKSFRKTGSTTDFSEYTAIKAATLLDGVSNFKVASTTGSWITLEWAKNDKATGYSIEQYKGGKWTVIATTKNNTTLKFTVKGLKNDTTYSFRIRVYKTAGGSNVYSDYVRIAGKTRIPNVATFKGSAVS

-1835 EGTTYSFRIKSFRKT
+1835 KGTT
-1850 GSTTEFSE
+1850 
-1858 YTAIKAAAL
+1858 
-1867 LDGVSDFKV
+1867 
-1876 TSVTGSWITLEWAKN
+1876 
-1891 DKATGYVIEQY
+1891 
-1902 KGGKWTVIATT
+1902 
-1913 KNNTT
+1913 
-1918 LKFTVK
+1918 
-1924 GLKND
+1924 
-1929 TTYSFRIRAYKTAS
+1929 
-1943 ASNVYSDYVRIAGK
+1943 
-1957 TRIPNVAKF
+1957 
-1966 TGSAVS
+1966 
-1972 ASAVKL
+1972 
-1978 DWSENDKATGYV
+1978 
-1990 IEQYKGGKWTALA
+1990 
-2003 TTKNNTTLT
+2003 
-2012 FTVKG
+2012 
-2017 LAKGTAYS
+2017 
-2025 FRIKSFRKTGS
+2025 
-2036 TTEFSEY
+2036 
-2043 TAIKAATLLDGVSDF
+2043 
-2058 KVASTTGSWITLEWA
+2058 
-2073 KNDKATGY
+2073 
-2081 SVEQYKGGKWTVIAT
+2081 
-2096 TKNNTTL
+2096 
-2103 KFTVKGLKNDT
+2103 
-2114 TYSFRIRAYKTAG
+2114 
-2127 ASNVYSDYVRIAGKT
+2127 
-2142 RIPNV
+2142 
-2147 AKFTGSAVSA
+2147 
-2157 SAVKLDWSKND
+2157 
-2168 KATAYVIEQYKGGKW
+2168 
-2183 TALATTKNNTTLTF
+2183 
-2197 TVKGLAK
+2197 
-2204 GTAYSFRI
+2204 YSFRI

>member
-1 MIKSVKRICAAVLSA
+1 MIKSVKRLGAAVLSA

-36 LESVTGETGNNN
+36 PESVTGETENNN

-54 GDGDLIYGD
+54 DDSGLVYGD
-63 NGALTKAEWLH
+63 NGTLTKAEWLH

-87 DAPDNYFTDVA
+87 DPPDNYFNDVA
-98 YDSKYYDDI
+98 YDSEYYDDI

-119 AGGELGPDDTV
+119 AGGELGPDNTV

-608 AQQPEKLW
+608 AQQPAKLW

-648 VTAIGDRAFADNTR
+648 VTKIGDRAFANNTR

-687 KVNLSKML
+687 KVNLSKTI

-717 LKYANYDTSIFNGI
+717 LKNAHFNTNLYD
-731 ISAPFMGSGI
+731 
-741 KKVKFE
+741 
-747 TGIKEVVE
+747 
-755 CLFLGCNELEQIEIP
+755 
-770 NTVTRIGNHSFRM
+770 
-783 CPNLEK
+783 
-789 INIPSS
+789 
-795 VTSVGEYAFSS
+795 
-806 CTSLKSII
+806 
-814 IPDSVTT
+814 D
-821 IECHAFDNC
+821 
-830 SLLSEVTLSNNLQSL
+830 
-845 YYGAFQ
+845 
-851 NCTSLCTIEIPKS
+851 
-864 LEYANFDTYIF
+864 
-875 QGIISA
+875 IISA

-896 TKTVIDCLFLGCDK
+896 INNVVGSLFIGCNK
-910 LEKVEIPETVTSIGN
+910 LKKVEIPEAVTSIGN
-925 YAFSMCKSLSEISI
+925 YAFSMCESLSEILI
-939 SDSVTSIGSDA
+939 SDSVTTIGSNA
-950 FSSCTALV
+950 FSLCTALV
-958 KIDIPDSV
+958 KVNMPDSI
-966 TVIGSNAFKGCTSLS
+966 TVIERDAFKGCTSLS
-981 DVSLSKNLQTLNY
+981 DVYLSKNLQTLNY
-994 GAFQDCTS
+994 GAFKDCTS

-1016 FDTNVYGGIVSAPFM
+1016 FDTNLYNNIISAPFM

-1144 YDCTSLKNITL
+1144 YDCTSLVTVKMGDKVASIGNNAFQNCTSLKNITL

-1202 KALEQI
+1202 KTLRSI
-1208 GESAFNNCDALTS
+1208 DSNAFNNCDSLTA

-1237 DCEKLADVDMG
+1237 GCEKLADVNMG

-1331 FETITSV
+1331 FEAITSV

-1383 TDYKIVSYKNNTKIG
+1383 TDYKIVSYKDNTKIG

-1410 TGTTTGSFTIAPIPL
+1410 AGTTTGSFTIAPIPL
-1425 PGNSW
+1425 PGYSW

-1580 VLNTD
+1580 MLNTD

-1645 HKYVNTVVKPTYTV
+1645 HKYVNTVVKPTYTA
-1659 QGYTLHTC
+1659 QGYTLHKC

-1682 KLTELTGVKVKTQG
+1682 KPTELTGVKVKTHG
-1696 STSLTL
+1696 TASLTL

-1708 SAKGYII
+1708 SASGYVI

-1736 YTVNGLKADT
+1736 YTVNGLKADR

-1816 AIATT
+1816 ALATT

-1835 EGTTYSFRIKSFRKT
+1835 EGTAYSFRIKSFRKT
-1850 GSTTEFSE
+1850 GSTTDFSE
-1858 YTAIKAAAL
+1858 YTAIKAATL
-1867 LDGVSDFKV
+1867 LDGVSDLKV
-1876 TSVTGSWITLEWAKN
+1876 ASVTGSWITLGWAKN
-1891 DKATGYVIEQY
+1891 GNATGYSIEQY

-1929 TTYSFRIRAYKTAS
+1929 TTYSFRIRAYKTAGG
-1943 ASNVYSDYVRIAGK
+1943 SNVYSDYVRIAGK
-1957 TRIPNVAKF
+1957 TRIPNVTTF
-1966 TGSAVS
+1966 TGSAIS
-1972 ASAVKL
+1972 ASVVKL
-1978 DWSENDKATGYV
+1978 DWSKNDKATGYV

-2036 TTEFSEY
+2036 TIEFSEY
-2043 TAIKAATLLDGVSDF
+2043 TAIKAATL
-2058 KVASTTGSWITLEWA
+2058 K
-2073 KNDKATGY
+2073 
-2081 SVEQYKGGKWTVIAT
+2081 
-2096 TKNNTTL
+2096 
-2103 KFTVKGLKNDT
+2103 
-2114 TYSFRIRAYKTAG
+2114 
-2127 ASNVYSDYVRIAGKT
+2127 
-2142 RIPNV
+2142 
-2147 AKFTGSAVSA
+2147 
-2157 SAVKLDWSKND
+2157 
-2168 KATAYVIEQYKGGKW
+2168 
-2183 TALATTKNNTTLTF
+2183 
-2197 TVKGLAK
+2197 
-2204 GTAYSFRI
+2204 
-2212 KSFRKTGST
+2212 
-2221 TEFSEYASVK
+2221 
-2231 AATDK
+2231 

>member
-1 MIKSVKRICAAVLSA
+1 MIKSVKRLGAAVLSA

-36 LESVTGETGNNN
+36 PESVTGETENNN

-54 GDGDLIYGD
+54 DDSGLVYGD
-63 NGALTKAEWLH
+63 NGTLTKAEWLH

-87 DAPDNYFTDVA
+87 DPPDNYFTDVA
-98 YDSKYYDDI
+98 YDSEYYDDI

-136 VTLNFCLGFQLDDD
+136 VTLNYCLGFQLDDD

-183 AFLPSKAVTSAEAKA
+183 AFLPSKAITSAEAKA

-235 EFNEDDTVTIYAPDK
+235 EFDEDNTVTIYAPDK
-250 VLAVGDTFVV
+250 KLAVGDTFVV

-350 SSGIDVSVSCDIK
+350 SSGIDVSVSCDLK
-363 NIALHHKED
+363 NIALHHKENMRD
-372 KLNGYYYASVSG
+372 GYYYASVTG

-393 IDPLKGSGVSGKYY
+393 IDPVKGSGVSGKYY
-407 LGYINTGV
+407 LGYISTGA

-430 MTVYTGNFEAGVSY
+430 MTVYTGNFEVGVSY

-479 DLVLLEAK
+479 DIVVLEAK

-497 YNKTVYGDDK
+497 YNKKVYGDDK

-516 AYLYAGGSV
+516 AYLYAGGSI

-608 AQQPEKLW
+608 AQQPAKLW

-648 VTAIGDRAFADNTR
+648 VTKIGDRAFEYNTR

-687 KVNLSKML
+687 KVNLSKTL

-717 LKYANYDTSIFNGI
+717 LKNAHFNTNLYD
-731 ISAPFMGSGI
+731 
-741 KKVKFE
+741 
-747 TGIKEVVE
+747 
-755 CLFLGCNELEQIEIP
+755 
-770 NTVTRIGNHSFRM
+770 
-783 CPNLEK
+783 
-789 INIPSS
+789 
-795 VTSVGEYAFSS
+795 
-806 CTSLKSII
+806 
-814 IPDSVTT
+814 D
-821 IECHAFDNC
+821 
-830 SLLSEVTLSNNLQSL
+830 
-845 YYGAFQ
+845 
-851 NCTSLCTIEIPKS
+851 
-864 LEYANFDTYIF
+864 
-875 QGIISA
+875 IISA

-896 TKTVIDCLFLGCDK
+896 INNVVGSLFIGCDK
-910 LEKVEIPETVTSIGN
+910 LKKVKIPETVTSIGN
-925 YAFSMCKSLSEISI
+925 HAFSMCKSLSEISI

-958 KIDIPDSV
+958 KINIPESV
-966 TVIGSNAFKGCTSLS
+966 TVIGSNAFNGCLSLS
-981 DVSLSKNLQTLNY
+981 EVSLSKNLQTLNY

-1058 VEVEIPDTI
+1058 FEVEIPDTI

-1118 YAFYGCN
+1118 YAFYGCT
-1125 SLLAI
+1125 SLSNI
-1130 EFPPLL
+1130 KFPSLI
-1136 TEIEDGMC
+1136 TEIGSGMC
-1144 YDCTSLKNITL
+1144 DGCTSLVTVEMGDKVTSIGDNAFQNCASLKNITL
-1155 APETEYICSYAFSNC
+1155 SPETEYINSNAFSNC
-1170 DALEN
+1170 DSLES

-1202 KALEQI
+1202 KALKQI

-1232 ERAFY
+1232 YRAFY
-1237 DCEKLADVDMG
+1237 GCEKLADVDMG

-1255 SEAFRLCPALTKIVL
+1255 SEAFGLCPALTKIVL

-1292 IYPGVTEIATNAFS
+1292 VYPSVTEIATNAFS

-1338 DASMLTVKFKNDYDG
+1338 YASMLTVKFKNDYDG

-1425 PGNSW
+1425 PGYSW

-1464 YKDNTNAGTAQV
+1464 YKDNINAGTAQV

-1500 TDVSQLQSKHPYDEN
+1500 KDVSQLQSKHPYDEN
-1515 VHEVYVYNGA
+1515 AHEVYVYNGA

-1570 ITVPG
+1570 ITVPR

-1645 HKYVNTVVKPTYTV
+1645 HKYVNTIVKPTYKA
-1659 QGYTLHTC
+1659 QGYTLHKC

-1696 STSLTL
+1696 TNSLTL

-1708 SAKGYII
+1708 NAKGYII

-1728 TSSNATVT
+1728 TNSNATVT

-1746 TYTFRIKGYVVSGT
+1746 TYTFRIKAYVISGESEIYGGYVKIAG
-1760 TEYSG
+1760 
-1765 EYTRLAAKT
+1765 KT
-1774 RIANVA
+1774 RIPNVA
-1780 SFKGSAVS
+1780 SFKGRAVSASAVKLDWSKNDKATGYVIEQYKGGKWTAIATTKNNTTLTFTVKGLAKGTAYSFRIKSFRKTGSTTDFSEYTAIKAATLLDGVSNFKVASTTGSWITLEWAKNDKATGYSIEQYKGGKWTVIATTKNNTTLKFTVKGLKNDTTYSFRIRVYKTAGGSNVYSDYVRIAGKTRIPNVATFKGSAVS

-1835 EGTTYSFRIKSFRKT
+1835 KGTT
-1850 GSTTEFSE
+1850 
-1858 YTAIKAAAL
+1858 
-1867 LDGVSDFKV
+1867 
-1876 TSVTGSWITLEWAKN
+1876 
-1891 DKATGYVIEQY
+1891 
-1902 KGGKWTVIATT
+1902 
-1913 KNNTT
+1913 
-1918 LKFTVK
+1918 
-1924 GLKND
+1924 
-1929 TTYSFRIRAYKTAS
+1929 
-1943 ASNVYSDYVRIAGK
+1943 
-1957 TRIPNVAKF
+1957 
-1966 TGSAVS
+1966 
-1972 ASAVKL
+1972 
-1978 DWSENDKATGYV
+1978 
-1990 IEQYKGGKWTALA
+1990 
-2003 TTKNNTTLT
+2003 
-2012 FTVKG
+2012 
-2017 LAKGTAYS
+2017 
-2025 FRIKSFRKTGS
+2025 
-2036 TTEFSEY
+2036 
-2043 TAIKAATLLDGVSDF
+2043 
-2058 KVASTTGSWITLEWA
+2058 
-2073 KNDKATGY
+2073 
-2081 SVEQYKGGKWTVIAT
+2081 
-2096 TKNNTTL
+2096 
-2103 KFTVKGLKNDT
+2103 
-2114 TYSFRIRAYKTAG
+2114 
-2127 ASNVYSDYVRIAGKT
+2127 
-2142 RIPNV
+2142 
-2147 AKFTGSAVSA
+2147 
-2157 SAVKLDWSKND
+2157 
-2168 KATAYVIEQYKGGKW
+2168 
-2183 TALATTKNNTTLTF
+2183 
-2197 TVKGLAK
+2197 
-2204 GTAYSFRI
+2204 YSFRI

>member
-1 MIKSVKRICAAVLSA
+1 MIKSVKRLGAAVLSA

-36 LESVTGETGNNN
+36 PESVTGETENNN

-54 GDGDLIYGD
+54 DDSGLVYGD
-63 NGALTKAEWLH
+63 NGTLTKAEWLH

-87 DAPDNYFTDVA
+87 DPPDNYFTDVA
-98 YDSKYYDDI
+98 YDSEYYDDI

-183 AFLPSKAVTSAEAKA
+183 AFLPSKAITSAEAKA

-235 EFNEDDTVTIYAPDK
+235 EFHEDNTVTIYAPDK
-250 VLAVGDTFVV
+250 KLAVGDTFVV

-350 SSGIDVSVSCDIK
+350 SSGIDVSVSCDLK
-363 NIALHHKED
+363 NIALHHKENMRD
-372 KLNGYYYASVSG
+372 GYYYASVTG

-407 LGYINTGV
+407 LGYISTGA

-430 MTVYTGNFEAGVSY
+430 MTVYTGNFEVGVSY

-479 DLVLLEAK
+479 DIVVLEAK

-497 YNKTVYGDDK
+497 YNKKVYGDDK

-516 AYLYAGGSV
+516 AYLYAGGSI

-648 VTAIGDRAFADNTR
+648 VTKIGDRAFEYNTR

-676 NYAFNGCTSLS
+676 IQAFYEC
-687 KVNLSKML
+687 KNL
-695 ETLNYGAFQNC
+695 
-706 TSLVEIEIPKS
+706 
-717 LKYANYDTSIFNGI
+717 
-731 ISAPFMGSGI
+731 
-741 KKVKFE
+741 
-747 TGIKEVVE
+747 
-755 CLFLGCNELEQIEIP
+755 
-770 NTVTRIGNHSFRM
+770 
-783 CPNLEK
+783 
-789 INIPSS
+789 SS
-795 VTSVGEYAFSS
+795 VTLSKGLVDLQQQAFGE
-806 CTSLKSII
+806 CTKLTSI
-814 IPDSVTT
+814 T
-821 IECHAFDNC
+821 
-830 SLLSEVTLSNNLQSL
+830 
-845 YYGAFQ
+845 
-851 NCTSLCTIEIPKS
+851 IPKS
-864 LEYANFDTYIF
+864 LERCYDGGWGGAFDN
-875 QGIISA
+875 
-881 PFMGSGLEQIKFETG
+881 SGLNQVNFEEGITAIPG
-896 TKTVIDCLFLGCDK
+896 YLFADTIALETIVIPD
-910 LEKVEIPETVTSIGN
+910 TVTSIGDG
-925 YAFSMCKSLSEISI
+925 AFRESSALKNAIISDSVTVIGIQAFYGCKNLSSVTLSKGLVDLQQQAFGECTKLTSITIPKSLERSSDGIYGGAFDHSGLATVKFEDGVKMIPNYLFADATTLETI
-939 SDSVTSIGSDA
+939 VIPDSVTSIGVYSFANCSALKNITIPYSVTEIGAQA
-950 FSSCTALV
+950 FYKCTSLKTIA
-958 KIDIPDSV
+958 IPDS
-966 TVIGSNAFKGCTSLS
+966 IK
-981 DVSLSKNLQTLNY
+981 TLDD
-994 GAFQDCTS
+994 GTF
-1002 LVEIEIPKSLEYAN
+1002 
-1016 FDTNVYGGIVSAPFM
+1016 F
-1031 GSSLK
+1031 
-1036 KIKFEN
+1036 
-1042 GIKSI
+1042 
-1047 ADCLF
+1047 
-1052 YGCNEL
+1052 
-1058 VEVEIPDTI
+1058 
-1067 SSIGYRSFGSCGSL
+1067 
-1081 SKISI
+1081 
-1086 PDSVSKIGSHAFAG
+1086 G
-1100 CNSLSSITLS
+1100 CNSLS
-1110 KNIQTLGD
+1110 NIK
-1118 YAFYGCN
+1118 FP
-1125 SLLAI
+1125 SLI
-1130 EFPPLL
+1130 
-1136 TEIEDGMC
+1136 TEIGSGMC
-1144 YDCTSLKNITL
+1144 DGCTSLVTVEMGDKVTSIGDNAFQNCTSLKNITL
-1155 APETEYICSYAFSNC
+1155 SPETEYINSNAFSNC
-1170 DALEN
+1170 DSLES
-1175 IVIPDKVTAIYNN
+1175 IVIPDKVTVIYHN
-1188 AFSDCDKLSSVTLS
+1188 AFSDCDKLLSVTLS
-1202 KALEQI
+1202 KALKQI
-1208 GESAFNNCDALTS
+1208 GESAFNNCDSLTA

-1237 DCEKLADVDMG
+1237 GCEKLADVNMG

-1425 PGNSW
+1425 PGYSW

-1464 YKDNTNAGTAQV
+1464 YKDNINAGTAQV

-1563 DELSGKT
+1563 DELSGRT

-1645 HKYVNTVVKPTYTV
+1645 HKYVNTVVKPTYTA
-1659 QGYTLHTC
+1659 QGYTLHKC

-1674 KDNYTPAL
+1674 KDNYMPAL
-1682 KLTELTGVKVKTQG
+1682 KPTELTGVKVKTQG

-1728 TSSNATVT
+1728 TSSNTAVT
-1736 YTVNGLKADT
+1736 YTVNRLAADT
-1746 TYTFRIKGYVVSGT
+1746 TYTFRIKAYVI
-1760 TEYSG
+1760 SG
-1765 EYTRLAAKT
+1765 ESEIYSDYVRIAGKT

-1835 EGTTYSFRIKSFRKT
+1835 KGTAYSFRIKSFRKT
-1850 GSTTEFSE
+1850 GSTTDFSE
-1858 YTAIKAAAL
+1858 YTAIKAATL

-1891 DKATGYVIEQY
+1891 DKATGY
-1902 KGGKWTVIATT
+1902 
-1913 KNNTT
+1913 
-1918 LKFTVK
+1918 
-1924 GLKND
+1924 
-1929 TTYSFRIRAYKTAS
+1929 
-1943 ASNVYSDYVRIAGK
+1943 
-1957 TRIPNVAKF
+1957 
-1966 TGSAVS
+1966 
-1972 ASAVKL
+1972 
-1978 DWSENDKATGYV
+1978 
-1990 IEQYKGGKWTALA
+1990 
-2003 TTKNNTTLT
+2003 
-2012 FTVKG
+2012 
-2017 LAKGTAYS
+2017 
-2025 FRIKSFRKTGS
+2025 
-2036 TTEFSEY
+2036 
-2043 TAIKAATLLDGVSDF
+2043 AI
-2058 KVASTTGSWITLEWA
+2058 
-2073 KNDKATGY
+2073 
-2081 SVEQYKGGKWTVIAT
+2081 EQYKGGKWTVIAT

-2147 AKFTGSAVSA
+2147 ATFTGSAVSA

-2168 KATAYVIEQYKGGKW
+2168 KATGYVIEQYKGGKW

-2204 GTAYSFRI
+2204 GTTYSFRI

-2221 TEFSEYASVK
+2221 TEFSEYTAIK

>member
-1 MIKSVKRICAAVLSA
+1 MIKSVKRLGAAVLSA

-36 LESVTGETGNNN
+36 PESVTGETENNN

-54 GDGDLIYGD
+54 DDSGLVYGD
-63 NGALTKAEWLH
+63 NGTLTKAEWLH

-87 DAPDNYFTDVA
+87 DPPDNYFTDVA
-98 YDSKYYDDI
+98 YDSEYYDDI

-183 AFLPSKAVTSAEAKA
+183 AFLPSKAITSAEAKA

-235 EFNEDDTVTIYAPDK
+235 EFDEDNTVTIYAPDK
-250 VLAVGDTFVV
+250 KLAVGDTFVV

-350 SSGIDVSVSCDIK
+350 SSGIDVSVSCDLK
-363 NIALHHKED
+363 NIALHHKENMRD
-372 KLNGYYYASVSG
+372 GYYYASVTG

-407 LGYINTGV
+407 LGYISTGA

-430 MTVYTGNFEAGVSY
+430 MTVYTGNFEVGVSY

-479 DLVLLEAK
+479 DIVVLEAK

-497 YNKTVYGDDK
+497 YNKKVYGDDK

-516 AYLYAGGSV
+516 AYLYAGGSI

-648 VTAIGDRAFADNTR
+648 VTKIGDRAFEYNTR

-676 NYAFNGCTSLS
+676 IQAFYEC
-687 KVNLSKML
+687 KNL
-695 ETLNYGAFQNC
+695 
-706 TSLVEIEIPKS
+706 
-717 LKYANYDTSIFNGI
+717 
-731 ISAPFMGSGI
+731 
-741 KKVKFE
+741 
-747 TGIKEVVE
+747 
-755 CLFLGCNELEQIEIP
+755 
-770 NTVTRIGNHSFRM
+770 
-783 CPNLEK
+783 
-789 INIPSS
+789 SS
-795 VTSVGEYAFSS
+795 VTLSKGLVDLQQQAFGE
-806 CTSLKSII
+806 CTKLTSI
-814 IPDSVTT
+814 T
-821 IECHAFDNC
+821 
-830 SLLSEVTLSNNLQSL
+830 
-845 YYGAFQ
+845 
-851 NCTSLCTIEIPKS
+851 IPKS
-864 LEYANFDTYIF
+864 LERCYDGGWGGAFDN
-875 QGIISA
+875 
-881 PFMGSGLEQIKFETG
+881 SGLNQVNFEEGITAIPSYLFAD
-896 TKTVIDCLFLGCDK
+896 TIALETIVIPD
-910 LEKVEIPETVTSIGN
+910 TVTSIGDG
-925 YAFSMCKSLSEISI
+925 AFRESSALKNAIISDSVTVIGIQAFYGCKNLSSVTLSKGLVDLQQQAFGECTKLTSITIPKSLERSSDGIYGGAFDHSGLATVKFEDGVKMIPNYLFADATTLETI
-939 SDSVTSIGSDA
+939 VIPDSVTSIGVYSFANCSALKNITIPYSVTEIGAQA
-950 FSSCTALV
+950 FYKCTSLKTIA
-958 KIDIPDSV
+958 IPDS
-966 TVIGSNAFKGCTSLS
+966 IK
-981 DVSLSKNLQTLNY
+981 TLDD
-994 GAFQDCTS
+994 GTF
-1002 LVEIEIPKSLEYAN
+1002 
-1016 FDTNVYGGIVSAPFM
+1016 F
-1031 GSSLK
+1031 
-1036 KIKFEN
+1036 
-1042 GIKSI
+1042 
-1047 ADCLF
+1047 
-1052 YGCNEL
+1052 
-1058 VEVEIPDTI
+1058 
-1067 SSIGYRSFGSCGSL
+1067 
-1081 SKISI
+1081 
-1086 PDSVSKIGSHAFAG
+1086 G
-1100 CNSLSSITLS
+1100 CNSLS
-1110 KNIQTLGD
+1110 NIK
-1118 YAFYGCN
+1118 FP
-1125 SLLAI
+1125 SLI
-1130 EFPPLL
+1130 
-1136 TEIEDGMC
+1136 TEIGSGMC
-1144 YDCTSLKNITL
+1144 DGCTSLVTVEMGDKVTSIGDNAFQNCTSLKNITL
-1155 APETEYICSYAFSNC
+1155 SPETEYINSNAFSNC
-1170 DALEN
+1170 DSLES
-1175 IVIPDKVTAIYNN
+1175 IVIPDKVTVIYHN
-1188 AFSDCDKLSSVTLS
+1188 AFSDCDKLLSVTLS
-1202 KALEQI
+1202 KALKQI
-1208 GESAFNNCDALTS
+1208 GESAFNNCDSLTA

-1237 DCEKLADVDMG
+1237 GCEKLADVNMG

-1425 PGNSW
+1425 PGYSW

-1464 YKDNTNAGTAQV
+1464 YKDNINAGTAQV

-1563 DELSGKT
+1563 DELSGRT

-1645 HKYVNTVVKPTYTV
+1645 HKYVNTVVKPTYTA
-1659 QGYTLHTC
+1659 QGYTLHKC

-1674 KDNYTPAL
+1674 KDNYMPAL
-1682 KLTELTGVKVKTQG
+1682 KPTELTGVKVKTQG

-1746 TYTFRIKGYVVSGT
+1746 TYTFRIKAYAI
-1760 TEYSG
+1760 SG
-1765 EYTRLAAKT
+1765 ESEIYSDYVRIAGKT

-1798 NDKATGYVI
+1798 NNKATAYVI
-1807 EQYKGGKWT
+1807 EQYRGGKWT
-1816 AIATT
+1816 VLATT

-1835 EGTTYSFRIKSFRKT
+1835 EGTAYSFRLKSLKT
-1850 GSTTEFSE
+1850 ANGVTEESV
-1858 YTAIKAAAL
+1858 YTSIKAATAVS
-1867 LDGVSDFKV
+1867 GVKNAKV

-1891 DKATGYVIEQY
+1891 DKATGYSIEQY

-1929 TTYSFRIRAYKTAS
+1929 TTYSFRIRAYKTSGGVTA
-1943 ASNVYSDYVRIAGK
+1943 YSDYVRIAGK
-1957 TRIPNVAKF
+1957 TRIPNVATFK
-1966 TGSAVS
+1966 GSAVS
-1972 ASAVKL
+1972 QSAVKL
-1978 DWSENDKATGYV
+1978 DWSKNDKATGYV

-2017 LAKGTAYS
+2017 LAKGT
-2025 FRIKSFRKTGS
+2025 T
-2036 TTEFSEY
+2036 
-2043 TAIKAATLLDGVSDF
+2043 
-2058 KVASTTGSWITLEWA
+2058 
-2073 KNDKATGY
+2073 
-2081 SVEQYKGGKWTVIAT
+2081 
-2096 TKNNTTL
+2096 
-2103 KFTVKGLKNDT
+2103 
-2114 TYSFRIRAYKTAG
+2114 
-2127 ASNVYSDYVRIAGKT
+2127 
-2142 RIPNV
+2142 
-2147 AKFTGSAVSA
+2147 
-2157 SAVKLDWSKND
+2157 
-2168 KATAYVIEQYKGGKW
+2168 
-2183 TALATTKNNTTLTF
+2183 
-2197 TVKGLAK
+2197 
-2204 GTAYSFRI
+2204 YSFRI

>member
-1 MIKSVKRICAAVLSA
+1 MIKSVKRLGAAVLSA

-36 LESVTGETGNNN
+36 PESVTGETENNN

-54 GDGDLIYGD
+54 DDSGLVYGD
-63 NGALTKAEWLH
+63 NGTLTKAEWLH

-87 DAPDNYFTDVA
+87 DPPDNYFTDVA
-98 YDSKYYDDI
+98 YDSEYYDDI

-183 AFLPSKAVTSAEAKA
+183 AFLPSKAITSAEAKA

-235 EFNEDDTVTIYAPDK
+235 EFDEDNTVTIYAPDK
-250 VLAVGDTFVV
+250 KLAVGDTFVV

-350 SSGIDVSVSCDIK
+350 SSGIDVSVSCDLK
-363 NIALHHKED
+363 NIALHHKENMRD
-372 KLNGYYYASVSG
+372 GYYYASVTG

-407 LGYINTGV
+407 LGYISTGA

-430 MTVYTGNFEAGVSY
+430 MTVYTGNFEVGVSY

-479 DLVLLEAK
+479 DIVVLEAK

-497 YNKTVYGDDK
+497 YNKKVYGDDK

-516 AYLYAGGSV
+516 AYLYAGGSI

-648 VTAIGDRAFADNTR
+648 VTKIGDRAFEYNTR

-676 NYAFNGCTSLS
+676 IQAFYEC
-687 KVNLSKML
+687 KNL
-695 ETLNYGAFQNC
+695 
-706 TSLVEIEIPKS
+706 
-717 LKYANYDTSIFNGI
+717 
-731 ISAPFMGSGI
+731 
-741 KKVKFE
+741 
-747 TGIKEVVE
+747 
-755 CLFLGCNELEQIEIP
+755 
-770 NTVTRIGNHSFRM
+770 
-783 CPNLEK
+783 
-789 INIPSS
+789 SS
-795 VTSVGEYAFSS
+795 VTLSKGLVDLQQQAFGE
-806 CTSLKSII
+806 CTKLTSI
-814 IPDSVTT
+814 T
-821 IECHAFDNC
+821 
-830 SLLSEVTLSNNLQSL
+830 
-845 YYGAFQ
+845 
-851 NCTSLCTIEIPKS
+851 IPKS
-864 LEYANFDTYIF
+864 LERCYDGGWGGAFDN
-875 QGIISA
+875 
-881 PFMGSGLEQIKFETG
+881 SGLNQVNFEEGITAIPSYLFAD
-896 TKTVIDCLFLGCDK
+896 TIALETIVIPD
-910 LEKVEIPETVTSIGN
+910 TVTSIGDG
-925 YAFSMCKSLSEISI
+925 AFRESSALKNAIISDSVTVIGIQAFYGCKNLSSVTLSKGLVDLQQQAFGECTKLTSITIPKSLERSSDGIYGGAFDHSGLATVKFEDGVKMIPNYLFADATTLETI
-939 SDSVTSIGSDA
+939 VIPDSVTSIGVYSFANCSALKNITIPYSVTEIDA
-950 FSSCTALV
+950 QAFYKCTSLKTIA
-958 KIDIPDSV
+958 IPDS
-966 TVIGSNAFKGCTSLS
+966 IK
-981 DVSLSKNLQTLNY
+981 TLDD
-994 GAFQDCTS
+994 GTF
-1002 LVEIEIPKSLEYAN
+1002 
-1016 FDTNVYGGIVSAPFM
+1016 F
-1031 GSSLK
+1031 
-1036 KIKFEN
+1036 
-1042 GIKSI
+1042 
-1047 ADCLF
+1047 
-1052 YGCNEL
+1052 
-1058 VEVEIPDTI
+1058 
-1067 SSIGYRSFGSCGSL
+1067 
-1081 SKISI
+1081 
-1086 PDSVSKIGSHAFAG
+1086 G
-1100 CNSLSSITLS
+1100 CNSLS
-1110 KNIQTLGD
+1110 NIK
-1118 YAFYGCN
+1118 FP
-1125 SLLAI
+1125 SLI
-1130 EFPPLL
+1130 
-1136 TEIEDGMC
+1136 TEIGSGMC
-1144 YDCTSLKNITL
+1144 DGCTSLVTVEMGDKVTSIGDNAFQNCTSLKNITL
-1155 APETEYICSYAFSNC
+1155 SPETEYINSNAFSNC
-1170 DALEN
+1170 DSLES
-1175 IVIPDKVTAIYNN
+1175 IVIPDKVTVIYHN
-1188 AFSDCDKLSSVTLS
+1188 AFSDCDKLLSVTLS
-1202 KALEQI
+1202 KALKQI
-1208 GESAFNNCDALTS
+1208 GESAFNNCDSLTA

-1237 DCEKLADVDMG
+1237 GCEKLADVNMG

-1425 PGNSW
+1425 PGYSW

-1464 YKDNTNAGTAQV
+1464 YKDNINAGTAQV

-1563 DELSGKT
+1563 DELSGRT

-1645 HKYVNTVVKPTYTV
+1645 HKYVNTVVKPTYTA
-1659 QGYTLHTC
+1659 QGYTLHKC

-1674 KDNYTPAL
+1674 KDNYMPAL
-1682 KLTELTGVKVKTQG
+1682 KPTELTGVKVKTQG

-1746 TYTFRIKGYVVSGT
+1746 TYTFRIKAYAI
-1760 TEYSG
+1760 SG
-1765 EYTRLAAKT
+1765 ESEIYSDYVRIAGKT

-1807 EQYKGGKWT
+1807 EQYRGGKWT
-1816 AIATT
+1816 VLATT

-1835 EGTTYSFRIKSFRKT
+1835 EGTAYSFRLKSLKT
-1850 GSTTEFSE
+1850 ANGVTEESV
-1858 YTAIKAAAL
+1858 YTSIKAATAVS
-1867 LDGVSDFKV
+1867 GVKNAKV

-1891 DKATGYVIEQY
+1891 DKATGYSIEQY

-1913 KNNTT
+1913 KNNAT

-1929 TTYSFRIRAYKTAS
+1929 TTYSFRIRAYKTSGSVTA
-1943 ASNVYSDYVRIAGK
+1943 YSDYVRIAGK

-1978 DWSENDKATGYV
+1978 DWSKNDKATGYV

-2017 LAKGTAYS
+2017 LAKGTTYS
-2025 FRIKSFRKTGS
+2025 FRIKSFRKTG
-2036 TTEFSEY
+2036 
-2043 TAIKAATLLDGVSDF
+2043 G
-2058 KVASTTGSWITLEWA
+2058 
-2073 KNDKATGY
+2073 
-2081 SVEQYKGGKWTVIAT
+2081 
-2096 TKNNTTL
+2096 
-2103 KFTVKGLKNDT
+2103 
-2114 TYSFRIRAYKTAG
+2114 
-2127 ASNVYSDYVRIAGKT
+2127 
-2142 RIPNV
+2142 
-2147 AKFTGSAVSA
+2147 
-2157 SAVKLDWSKND
+2157 
-2168 KATAYVIEQYKGGKW
+2168 
-2183 TALATTKNNTTLTF
+2183 
-2197 TVKGLAK
+2197 
-2204 GTAYSFRI
+2204 
-2212 KSFRKTGST
+2212 T

>member
-1 MIKSVKRICAAVLSA
+1 MIKSVKRLGAAVLSA

-36 LESVTGETGNNN
+36 PESVTGETENNN

-54 GDGDLIYGD
+54 DDSGLVYGD
-63 NGALTKAEWLH
+63 NGTLTKAEWLH

-87 DAPDNYFTDVA
+87 DPPDNYFTDVA
-98 YDSKYYDDI
+98 YDSEYYDDI

-183 AFLPSKAVTSAEAKA
+183 AFLPSKAITSAEAKA

-235 EFNEDDTVTIYAPDK
+235 EFDEDNTVTIYAPDK
-250 VLAVGDTFVV
+250 KLAVGDTFVV

-350 SSGIDVSVSCDIK
+350 SSGIDVSVSCDLK
-363 NIALHHKED
+363 NIALHHKENMRD
-372 KLNGYYYASVSG
+372 GYYYASVTG

-407 LGYINTGV
+407 LGYISTGA

-430 MTVYTGNFEAGVSY
+430 MTVYTGNFEVGVSY

-479 DLVLLEAK
+479 DIVVLEAK

-516 AYLYAGGSV
+516 AYLYAGGSI

-608 AQQPEKLW
+608 AQQPAKLW

-648 VTAIGDRAFADNTR
+648 VTKIGDRAFANNTR
-662 LVMVVIPDSVTVIG
+662 LVMVVIPDSVTEIG
-676 NYAFNGCTSLS
+676 SYAFSGCANLS

-1058 VEVEIPDTI
+1058 FEVEIPDTI

-1100 CNSLSSITLS
+1100 CNALSSITLS

-1202 KALEQI
+1202 KTLRSI
-1208 GESAFNNCDALTS
+1208 DSNAFNNCDSLTA
-1221 IKIPDSVETIG
+1221 IKIPDSVEIIG

-1292 IYPGVTEIATNAFS
+1292 IYPSVTEIATNAFS

-1331 FETITSV
+1331 FEAITSV
-1338 DASMLTVKFKNDYDG
+1338 DASMLTVKFKNDYDE
-1353 YEAAPSYTYTGKPFK
+1353 YENSPSYTYTGKPFK

-1373 YLGSYELTAG
+1373 YLGSYELTSG
-1383 TDYKIVSYKNNTKIG
+1383 TDYKIVSYKDNTKIG
-1398 TATCTIQGLGTY
+1398 TATCTIQGLGIY
-1410 TGTTTGSFTIAPIPL
+1410 TGTTTGSFTIAAIPL
-1425 PGNSW
+1425 PDYSW
-1430 YYSLEYSNYDYTGK
+1430 YYSLEYSDYDYTGK
-1444 EIRPAVTC
+1444 EIKPTVTC
-1452 EGLTEGIDFTVS
+1452 DGLTEGTDFTVS
-1464 YKDNTNAGTAQV
+1464 YKDNINAGTAQV

-1645 HKYVNTVVKPTYTV
+1645 HKYVNTVVKPTYTA
-1659 QGYTLHTC
+1659 QGYTLHKC

-1682 KLTELTGVKVKTQG
+1682 KPTELTGVKVKTQG
-1696 STSLTL
+1696 TASLTL

-1708 SAKGYII
+1708 NAKGYII

-1728 TSSNATVT
+1728 TSSNTAVT
-1736 YTVNGLKADT
+1736 YTVNGLAADT
-1746 TYTFRIKGYVVSGT
+1746 TYTFRIKAYAI
-1760 TEYSG
+1760 SG
-1765 EYTRLAAKT
+1765 ESEIYSDYVRIAGKT

-1816 AIATT
+1816 ALATT

-1850 GSTTEFSE
+1850 GSTTDFSE
-1858 YTAIKAAAL
+1858 YTAIKAATL
-1867 LDGVSDFKV
+1867 LDSVSDLKV

-1891 DKATGYVIEQY
+1891 DKATGYSI
-1902 KGGKWTVIATT
+1902 
-1913 KNNTT
+1913 
-1918 LKFTVK
+1918 
-1924 GLKND
+1924 
-1929 TTYSFRIRAYKTAS
+1929 
-1943 ASNVYSDYVRIAGK
+1943 
-1957 TRIPNVAKF
+1957 
-1966 TGSAVS
+1966 
-1972 ASAVKL
+1972 
-1978 DWSENDKATGYV
+1978 
-1990 IEQYKGGKWTALA
+1990 
-2003 TTKNNTTLT
+2003 
-2012 FTVKG
+2012 
-2017 LAKGTAYS
+2017 
-2025 FRIKSFRKTGS
+2025 
-2036 TTEFSEY
+2036 
-2043 TAIKAATLLDGVSDF
+2043 
-2058 KVASTTGSWITLEWA
+2058 
-2073 KNDKATGY
+2073 
-2081 SVEQYKGGKWTVIAT
+2081 EQYKGGKWTVIAT

-2168 KATAYVIEQYKGGKW
+2168 KATGYVIEQYKGGKW

-2204 GTAYSFRI
+2204 GTTYSFRI

>member
-1 MIKSVKRICAAVLSA
+1 MIKSVKRLGAAVLSA

-21 AVATPLA
+21 AVATPLT

-54 GDGDLIYGD
+54 GDGDLVYGD
-63 NGALTKAEWLH
+63 NGTLTKAEWLH

-198 MLSDAQQV
+198 MLSDAQLV

-235 EFNEDDTVTIYAPDK
+235 EFNEDNTVTIYAPDK
-250 VLAVGDTFVV
+250 KLAVGDTFVV

-350 SSGIDVSVSCDIK
+350 SSGIDVSVSCDLK
-363 NIALHHKED
+363 NIALHHKENMRD
-372 KLNGYYYASVSG
+372 GYYYASVTG
-384 ETTLTTSLN
+384 DTTLTTSLN

-407 LGYINTGV
+407 LGYISTGA

-430 MTVYTGNFEAGVSY
+430 MTVYTGNFEVGVSY

-479 DLVLLEAK
+479 DIVVLEAK

-497 YNKTVYGDDK
+497 YNKKVYGDDK

-516 AYLYAGGSV
+516 AYLYAGGSI

-608 AQQPEKLW
+608 AQQPAKLW

-648 VTAIGDRAFADNTR
+648 VTAIGDRAFEYNTR
-662 LVMVVIPDSVTVIG
+662 LVMVVIPDSVTVIE

-687 KVNLSKML
+687 KVNLSKTL

-717 LKYANYDTSIFNGI
+717 LKNAHFNTNLYD
-731 ISAPFMGSGI
+731 
-741 KKVKFE
+741 
-747 TGIKEVVE
+747 
-755 CLFLGCNELEQIEIP
+755 
-770 NTVTRIGNHSFRM
+770 
-783 CPNLEK
+783 
-789 INIPSS
+789 
-795 VTSVGEYAFSS
+795 
-806 CTSLKSII
+806 
-814 IPDSVTT
+814 D
-821 IECHAFDNC
+821 
-830 SLLSEVTLSNNLQSL
+830 
-845 YYGAFQ
+845 
-851 NCTSLCTIEIPKS
+851 
-864 LEYANFDTYIF
+864 
-875 QGIISA
+875 IISA

-896 TKTVIDCLFLGCDK
+896 INNVVGSLFIGCNKLKKVEIPEAVTSIGNYAFSMCESLSEILISDSVTTIGSNAFSLCTALVKVNMPDSITVIERDAFKGCTSLSDVYLSKNLQTLNYGAFKDCTSLVEIEIPKSLKNAHFNTNLYDDIISAPFMGSGLEQIKFETGINNVVGSLFIGCDK
-910 LEKVEIPETVTSIGN
+910 LKKVKIPETVTSIGN
-925 YAFSMCKSLSEISI
+925 HAFSMCKSLSEISI

-958 KIDIPDSV
+958 KINIPDSV
-966 TVIGSNAFKGCTSLS
+966 TVIGSNAFNGCLSLS
-981 DVSLSKNLQTLNY
+981 EVSLSKNLQTLNY

-1058 VEVEIPDTI
+1058 FEVEIPDTI

-1118 YAFYGCN
+1118 YAFYGCT
-1125 SLLAI
+1125 SLSNI
-1130 EFPPLL
+1130 KFPSLI
-1136 TEIEDGMC
+1136 TEIGSGMC
-1144 YDCTSLKNITL
+1144 DGCTSLVTVEMGNKVTSIGNSAFNNCTALKNITL
-1155 APETEYICSYAFSNC
+1155 SPETEYINSNAFSNC
-1170 DALEN
+1170 DSLES

-1208 GESAFNNCDALTS
+1208 GESTFNNCDSLTA

-1232 ERAFY
+1232 YRAFY
-1237 DCEKLADVDMG
+1237 GCEKLADVNMG

-1331 FETITSV
+1331 FEAITSV
-1338 DASMLTVKFKNDYDG
+1338 DASMLTVKFKNDYDE
-1353 YEAAPSYTYTGKPFK
+1353 YENAPSYTYTGKPFK

-1425 PGNSW
+1425 PDYSW

-1444 EIRPAVTC
+1444 EIKPAVTC
-1452 EGLTEGIDFTVS
+1452 EGLTEGTDFTVS
-1464 YKDNTNAGTAQV
+1464 YKDNINAGTAQV

-1552 ANGYEVGSYTG
+1552 ANGKEVGSYTG
-1563 DELSGKT
+1563 DELSEKT

-1613 ITEEATCTTT
+1613 ITEKATCTTT

-1645 HKYVNTVVKPTYTV
+1645 HKYVNTVVKPTETA

-1667 SVCGYSY
+1667 TKCGYSY

-1682 KLTELTGVKVKTQG
+1682 KPTELTGVKVKTHG
-1696 STSLTL
+1696 AASLTL

-1708 SAKGYII
+1708 NAKGYII

-1788 ASAVKLDWSK
+1788 ASAVKLDWS
-1798 NDKATGYVI
+1798 
-1807 EQYKGGKWT
+1807 
-1816 AIATT
+1816 
-1821 KNNTTLTFTVKGLA
+1821 
-1835 EGTTYSFRIKSFRKT
+1835 R
-1850 GSTTEFSE
+1850 
-1858 YTAIKAAAL
+1858 
-1867 LDGVSDFKV
+1867 
-1876 TSVTGSWITLEWAKN
+1876 N

-1902 KGGKWTVIATT
+1902 KGGKWTV
-1913 KNNTT
+1913 
-1918 LKFTVK
+1918 
-1924 GLKND
+1924 
-1929 TTYSFRIRAYKTAS
+1929 
-1943 ASNVYSDYVRIAGK
+1943 
-1957 TRIPNVAKF
+1957 
-1966 TGSAVS
+1966 
-1972 ASAVKL
+1972 
-1978 DWSENDKATGYV
+1978 
-1990 IEQYKGGKWTALA
+1990 LA

-2017 LAKGTAYS
+2017 LASATVYS

-2081 SVEQYKGGKWTVIAT
+2081 SIEQYKGGKWTVIAT
-2096 TKNNTTL
+2096 TKNNATL

-2114 TYSFRIRAYKTAG
+2114 TYSFRIRAYKTVGGVTA
-2127 ASNVYSDYVRIAGKT
+2127 YSDYVRIAGKT

-2157 SAVKLDWSKND
+2157 SEVKLDWSKND
-2168 KATAYVIEQYKGGKW
+2168 KATGYVIEQYKGGKW
-2183 TALATTKNNTTLTF
+2183 TAIATTKNNTTLTF

-2221 TEFSEYASVK
+2221 TEFSEYTAIK

>member
-1 MIKSVKRICAAVLSA
+1 MFKKAKKISAAVLSA

-36 LESVTGETGNNN
+36 PESVTGETENNN

-54 GDGDLIYGD
+54 DDSGLVYGD
-63 NGALTKAEWLH
+63 NGTLTKAEWLH

-87 DAPDNYFTDVA
+87 DPPDNYFTDVA
-98 YDSKYYDDI
+98 YDSEYYDDI

-183 AFLPSKAVTSAEAKA
+183 AFLPSKAITSAEAKA

-235 EFNEDDTVTIYAPDK
+235 EFDEDNTVTIYAPDK
-250 VLAVGDTFVV
+250 KLAVGDTFVV

-350 SSGIDVSVSCDIK
+350 SSGIDVSVSCDLK
-363 NIALHHKED
+363 NIALHHKENMRD
-372 KLNGYYYASVSG
+372 GYYYASVTG

-407 LGYINTGV
+407 LGYISTGA

-430 MTVYTGNFEAGVSY
+430 MTVYTGNFEVGVSY

-479 DLVLLEAK
+479 DIVVLEAK

-497 YNKTVYGDDK
+497 YNKKVYGDDK

-516 AYLYAGGSV
+516 AYLYAGGSI

-648 VTAIGDRAFADNTR
+648 VTKIGDRAFEYNTR

-676 NYAFNGCTSLS
+676 IQAFYEC
-687 KVNLSKML
+687 KNL
-695 ETLNYGAFQNC
+695 
-706 TSLVEIEIPKS
+706 
-717 LKYANYDTSIFNGI
+717 
-731 ISAPFMGSGI
+731 
-741 KKVKFE
+741 
-747 TGIKEVVE
+747 
-755 CLFLGCNELEQIEIP
+755 
-770 NTVTRIGNHSFRM
+770 
-783 CPNLEK
+783 
-789 INIPSS
+789 SS
-795 VTSVGEYAFSS
+795 VTLSKGLVDLQQQAFGE
-806 CTSLKSII
+806 CTKLTSI
-814 IPDSVTT
+814 T
-821 IECHAFDNC
+821 
-830 SLLSEVTLSNNLQSL
+830 
-845 YYGAFQ
+845 
-851 NCTSLCTIEIPKS
+851 IPKS
-864 LEYANFDTYIF
+864 LERCYDGGWGGAFDN
-875 QGIISA
+875 
-881 PFMGSGLEQIKFETG
+881 SGLNQVNFEEGITAIPG
-896 TKTVIDCLFLGCDK
+896 YLFADTIALETIVIPD
-910 LEKVEIPETVTSIGN
+910 TVTSIGDG
-925 YAFSMCKSLSEISI
+925 AFRESSALKNAIISDSVTVIGIQAFYGCKNLSSVTLSKGLVDLQQQAFGECTKLTSITIPKSLERSSDGIYGGAFDHSGLATVKFEDGVKMIPNYLFADATTLETI
-939 SDSVTSIGSDA
+939 VIPDSVTSIGVYSFANCSALKNITIPYSVTEIGAQA
-950 FSSCTALV
+950 FYKCTSLKTIA
-958 KIDIPDSV
+958 IPDS
-966 TVIGSNAFKGCTSLS
+966 IK
-981 DVSLSKNLQTLNY
+981 TLDD
-994 GAFQDCTS
+994 GTF
-1002 LVEIEIPKSLEYAN
+1002 
-1016 FDTNVYGGIVSAPFM
+1016 F
-1031 GSSLK
+1031 
-1036 KIKFEN
+1036 
-1042 GIKSI
+1042 
-1047 ADCLF
+1047 
-1052 YGCNEL
+1052 
-1058 VEVEIPDTI
+1058 
-1067 SSIGYRSFGSCGSL
+1067 
-1081 SKISI
+1081 
-1086 PDSVSKIGSHAFAG
+1086 G
-1100 CNSLSSITLS
+1100 CNSLS
-1110 KNIQTLGD
+1110 NIK
-1118 YAFYGCN
+1118 FP
-1125 SLLAI
+1125 SLI
-1130 EFPPLL
+1130 
-1136 TEIEDGMC
+1136 TEIGSGMC
-1144 YDCTSLKNITL
+1144 DGCTSLVTVEMGDKVTSIGDNAFQNCTSLKNITL
-1155 APETEYICSYAFSNC
+1155 SPETEYINSNAFSNC
-1170 DALEN
+1170 DSLES
-1175 IVIPDKVTAIYNN
+1175 IVIPDKVTVIYHN
-1188 AFSDCDKLSSVTLS
+1188 AFSDCDKLLSVTLS
-1202 KALEQI
+1202 KALKQI
-1208 GESAFNNCDALTS
+1208 GESAFNNCDSLTA

-1237 DCEKLADVDMG
+1237 GCEKLADVNMG

-1425 PGNSW
+1425 PGYSW

-1464 YKDNTNAGTAQV
+1464 YKDNINAGTAQV

-1563 DELSGKT
+1563 DELSGRT

-1645 HKYVNTVVKPTYTV
+1645 HKYVNTVVKPTYTA
-1659 QGYTLHTC
+1659 QGYTLHKC

-1674 KDNYTPAL
+1674 KDNYMPAL
-1682 KLTELTGVKVKTQG
+1682 KPTELTGVKVKTQG

-1746 TYTFRIKGYVVSGT
+1746 TYTFRIKAYAI
-1760 TEYSG
+1760 SG
-1765 EYTRLAAKT
+1765 ESEIYSDYVRIAGKT

-1835 EGTTYSFRIKSFRKT
+1835 KGTAYSFRIKSFRKT
-1850 GSTTEFSE
+1850 GSTTDFSE
-1858 YTAIKAAAL
+1858 YTAIKAATL

-1891 DKATGYVIEQY
+1891 DKATGYSIEQY

-1913 KNNTT
+1913 KNNAT

-1929 TTYSFRIRAYKTAS
+1929 TTYSFRIRAYKTS
-1943 ASNVYSDYVRIAGK
+1943 
-1957 TRIPNVAKF
+1957 
-1966 TGSAVS
+1966 GSV
-1972 ASAVKL
+1972 
-1978 DWSENDKATGYV
+1978 
-1990 IEQYKGGKWTALA
+1990 TA
-2003 TTKNNTTLT
+2003 
-2012 FTVKG
+2012 
-2017 LAKGTAYS
+2017 
-2025 FRIKSFRKTGS
+2025 
-2036 TTEFSEY
+2036 
-2043 TAIKAATLLDGVSDF
+2043 
-2058 KVASTTGSWITLEWA
+2058 
-2073 KNDKATGY
+2073 
-2081 SVEQYKGGKWTVIAT
+2081 
-2096 TKNNTTL
+2096 
-2103 KFTVKGLKNDT
+2103 
-2114 TYSFRIRAYKTAG
+2114 
-2127 ASNVYSDYVRIAGKT
+2127 YSDYVRIAGKT

-2168 KATAYVIEQYKGGKW
+2168 KATGYVIEQYKSGKW
-2183 TALATTKNNTTLTF
+2183 TVLATTKNNTTLTF

-2204 GTAYSFRI
+2204 GTTYSFRI
-2212 KSFRKTGST
+2212 KSFRKTGGT

>member
-1 MIKSVKRICAAVLSA
+1 MIKSVKRLGAAVLSA

-36 LESVTGETGNNN
+36 PESVTGETENNN

-54 GDGDLIYGD
+54 DDSGLVYGD
-63 NGALTKAEWLH
+63 NGTLTKAEWLH

-87 DAPDNYFTDVA
+87 DPPDNYFTDVA
-98 YDSKYYDDI
+98 YDSEYYDDI

-183 AFLPSKAVTSAEAKA
+183 AFLPSKAITSAEAKA

-235 EFNEDDTVTIYAPDK
+235 EFDEDNTVTIYAPDK
-250 VLAVGDTFVV
+250 KLAVGDTFVV

-350 SSGIDVSVSCDIK
+350 SSGIDVSVSCDLK
-363 NIALHHKED
+363 NIALHHKENMRD
-372 KLNGYYYASVSG
+372 GYYYASVTG

-407 LGYINTGV
+407 LGYISTGA

-430 MTVYTGNFEAGVSY
+430 MTVYTGNFEVGVSY

-479 DLVLLEAK
+479 DIVVLEAK

-497 YNKTVYGDDK
+497 YNKKVYGDDK

-516 AYLYAGGSV
+516 AYLYAGGSI

-648 VTAIGDRAFADNTR
+648 VTKIGDRAFEYNTR

-676 NYAFNGCTSLS
+676 IQAFYEC
-687 KVNLSKML
+687 KNL
-695 ETLNYGAFQNC
+695 
-706 TSLVEIEIPKS
+706 
-717 LKYANYDTSIFNGI
+717 
-731 ISAPFMGSGI
+731 
-741 KKVKFE
+741 
-747 TGIKEVVE
+747 
-755 CLFLGCNELEQIEIP
+755 
-770 NTVTRIGNHSFRM
+770 
-783 CPNLEK
+783 
-789 INIPSS
+789 SS
-795 VTSVGEYAFSS
+795 VTLSKGLVDLQQQAFGE
-806 CTSLKSII
+806 CTKLTSI
-814 IPDSVTT
+814 T
-821 IECHAFDNC
+821 
-830 SLLSEVTLSNNLQSL
+830 
-845 YYGAFQ
+845 
-851 NCTSLCTIEIPKS
+851 IPKS
-864 LEYANFDTYIF
+864 LERCYDGGWGGAFDN
-875 QGIISA
+875 
-881 PFMGSGLEQIKFETG
+881 SGLNQVNFEEGITAIPSYLFAD
-896 TKTVIDCLFLGCDK
+896 TIALETIVIPD
-910 LEKVEIPETVTSIGN
+910 TVTSIGDG
-925 YAFSMCKSLSEISI
+925 AFRESSALKNAIISDSVTVIGIQAFYGCKNLSSVTLSKGLVDLQQQAFGECTKLTSITIPKSLERSSDGIYGGAFDHSGLATVKFEDGVKMIPNYLFADATTLETI
-939 SDSVTSIGSDA
+939 VIPDSVTSIGVYSFANCSALKNITIPYSVTEIGAQA
-950 FSSCTALV
+950 FYKCTSLKTIA
-958 KIDIPDSV
+958 IPDS
-966 TVIGSNAFKGCTSLS
+966 IK
-981 DVSLSKNLQTLNY
+981 TLDD
-994 GAFQDCTS
+994 GTF
-1002 LVEIEIPKSLEYAN
+1002 
-1016 FDTNVYGGIVSAPFM
+1016 F
-1031 GSSLK
+1031 
-1036 KIKFEN
+1036 
-1042 GIKSI
+1042 
-1047 ADCLF
+1047 
-1052 YGCNEL
+1052 
-1058 VEVEIPDTI
+1058 
-1067 SSIGYRSFGSCGSL
+1067 
-1081 SKISI
+1081 
-1086 PDSVSKIGSHAFAG
+1086 G
-1100 CNSLSSITLS
+1100 CNSLS
-1110 KNIQTLGD
+1110 NIK
-1118 YAFYGCN
+1118 FP
-1125 SLLAI
+1125 SLI
-1130 EFPPLL
+1130 
-1136 TEIEDGMC
+1136 TEIGSGMC
-1144 YDCTSLKNITL
+1144 DGCTSLVTVEMGDKVTSIGDNAFQNCTSLKNITL
-1155 APETEYICSYAFSNC
+1155 SPETEYINSNAFSNC
-1170 DALEN
+1170 DSLES
-1175 IVIPDKVTAIYNN
+1175 IVIPDKVTVIYHN
-1188 AFSDCDKLSSVTLS
+1188 AFSDCDKLLSVTLS
-1202 KALEQI
+1202 KALKQI
-1208 GESAFNNCDALTS
+1208 GESAFNNCDSLTA

-1237 DCEKLADVDMG
+1237 GCEKLADVNMG

-1425 PGNSW
+1425 PGYSW

-1464 YKDNTNAGTAQV
+1464 YKDNINAGTAQV

-1563 DELSGKT
+1563 DELSGRT

-1645 HKYVNTVVKPTYTV
+1645 HKYVNTVVKPTYTA
-1659 QGYTLHTC
+1659 QGYTLHKC

-1674 KDNYTPAL
+1674 KDNYMPAL
-1682 KLTELTGVKVKTQG
+1682 KPTELTGVKVKTQG

-1746 TYTFRIKGYVVSGT
+1746 TYTFRIKAYAI
-1760 TEYSG
+1760 SG
-1765 EYTRLAAKT
+1765 ESEIYSDYVRIAGKT

-1835 EGTTYSFRIKSFRKT
+1835 KGTAYSFRIKSFRKT
-1850 GSTTEFSE
+1850 GSTTDFSE
-1858 YTAIKAAAL
+1858 YTAIKAATL

-1891 DKATGYVIEQY
+1891 DKATGY
-1902 KGGKWTVIATT
+1902 
-1913 KNNTT
+1913 
-1918 LKFTVK
+1918 
-1924 GLKND
+1924 
-1929 TTYSFRIRAYKTAS
+1929 
-1943 ASNVYSDYVRIAGK
+1943 
-1957 TRIPNVAKF
+1957 
-1966 TGSAVS
+1966 
-1972 ASAVKL
+1972 
-1978 DWSENDKATGYV
+1978 
-1990 IEQYKGGKWTALA
+1990 
-2003 TTKNNTTLT
+2003 
-2012 FTVKG
+2012 
-2017 LAKGTAYS
+2017 
-2025 FRIKSFRKTGS
+2025 
-2036 TTEFSEY
+2036 
-2043 TAIKAATLLDGVSDF
+2043 AI
-2058 KVASTTGSWITLEWA
+2058 
-2073 KNDKATGY
+2073 
-2081 SVEQYKGGKWTVIAT
+2081 EQYKGGKWTVIAT

-2147 AKFTGSAVSA
+2147 ATFTGSAVSA

-2168 KATAYVIEQYKGGKW
+2168 KATGYVIEQYKGGKW

-2204 GTAYSFRI
+2204 GTTYSFRI

-2221 TEFSEYASVK
+2221 TEFSEYTAIK

>member
-1 MIKSVKRICAAVLSA
+1 MIKSVKRLGAAVLSA

-36 LESVTGETGNNN
+36 PESVTGETENNN

-54 GDGDLIYGD
+54 DDSGLVYGD
-63 NGALTKAEWLH
+63 NGTLTKAEWLH

-87 DAPDNYFTDVA
+87 DPPDNYFTDVA
-98 YDSKYYDDI
+98 YDSEYYDDI

-183 AFLPSKAVTSAEAKA
+183 AFLPSKAITSAEAKA

-235 EFNEDDTVTIYAPDK
+235 EFDEDNTVTIYAPDK
-250 VLAVGDTFVV
+250 KLAVGDTFVV

-350 SSGIDVSVSCDIK
+350 SSGIDVSVSCDLK
-363 NIALHHKED
+363 NIALHHKENMRD
-372 KLNGYYYASVSG
+372 GYYYASVTG

-407 LGYINTGV
+407 LGYISTGA

-430 MTVYTGNFEAGVSY
+430 MTVYTGNFEVGVSY

-479 DLVLLEAK
+479 DIVVLEAK

-516 AYLYAGGSV
+516 AYLYAGGSI

-597 SKWHSGSNGSS
+597 SKWHSGSNGSL
-608 AQQPEKLW
+608 AQQPAKLW

-648 VTAIGDRAFADNTR
+648 VTKIGDRAFANNTR
-662 LVMVVIPDSVTVIG
+662 LVMVVIPDSVTEIG
-676 NYAFNGCTSLS
+676 SYAFSGCANLS

-1058 VEVEIPDTI
+1058 FEVEIPDTI

-1100 CNSLSSITLS
+1100 CNALSSITLS

-1202 KALEQI
+1202 KTLRSI
-1208 GESAFNNCDALTS
+1208 DSNAFNNCDSLTA
-1221 IKIPDSVETIG
+1221 IKIPDSVEIIG

-1292 IYPGVTEIATNAFS
+1292 IYPSVTEIATNAFS

-1331 FETITSV
+1331 FEAITSV
-1338 DASMLTVKFKNDYDG
+1338 DASMLTVKFKNDYDE
-1353 YEAAPSYTYTGKPFK
+1353 YENSPSYTYTGKPFK

-1383 TDYKIVSYKNNTKIG
+1383 TDYKIVSYKDNTKIG
-1398 TATCTIQGLGTY
+1398 TATCTIQGLGIY
-1410 TGTTTGSFTIAPIPL
+1410 TGTTTGSFTIAAIPL
-1425 PGNSW
+1425 PDYSW
-1430 YYSLEYSNYDYTGK
+1430 YYSLEYSDYDYTGK
-1444 EIRPAVTC
+1444 EIKPTVTC
-1452 EGLTEGIDFTVS
+1452 DGLTEGTDFTVS
-1464 YKDNTNAGTAQV
+1464 YKDNINAGTAQV

-1645 HKYVNTVVKPTYTV
+1645 HKYVNTVVKPTYTA
-1659 QGYTLHTC
+1659 QGYTLHKC

-1682 KLTELTGVKVKTQG
+1682 KPTELTGVKVKTQG
-1696 STSLTL
+1696 TASLTL

-1708 SAKGYII
+1708 NAKGYII

-1728 TSSNATVT
+1728 TSSNTAVT
-1736 YTVNGLKADT
+1736 YTVNGLAADT
-1746 TYTFRIKGYVVSGT
+1746 TYTFRIKAYAI
-1760 TEYSG
+1760 SG
-1765 EYTRLAAKT
+1765 ESEIYSDYVRIAGKT

-1816 AIATT
+1816 ALATT

-1850 GSTTEFSE
+1850 GSTTDFSE
-1858 YTAIKAAAL
+1858 YTAIKAATL

-1891 DKATGYVIEQY
+1891 DKATGYSI
-1902 KGGKWTVIATT
+1902 
-1913 KNNTT
+1913 
-1918 LKFTVK
+1918 
-1924 GLKND
+1924 
-1929 TTYSFRIRAYKTAS
+1929 
-1943 ASNVYSDYVRIAGK
+1943 
-1957 TRIPNVAKF
+1957 
-1966 TGSAVS
+1966 
-1972 ASAVKL
+1972 
-1978 DWSENDKATGYV
+1978 
-1990 IEQYKGGKWTALA
+1990 
-2003 TTKNNTTLT
+2003 
-2012 FTVKG
+2012 
-2017 LAKGTAYS
+2017 
-2025 FRIKSFRKTGS
+2025 
-2036 TTEFSEY
+2036 
-2043 TAIKAATLLDGVSDF
+2043 
-2058 KVASTTGSWITLEWA
+2058 
-2073 KNDKATGY
+2073 
-2081 SVEQYKGGKWTVIAT
+2081 EQYKGGKWTVIAT

-2168 KATAYVIEQYKGGKW
+2168 KATGYVIEQYKGGKW

-2204 GTAYSFRI
+2204 GTTYSFRI

>member
-1 MIKSVKRICAAVLSA
+1 MIKSVKRLGAAVLSA

-28 SAAAEGTF
+28 SAAAEGIF
-36 LESVTGETGNNN
+36 PESVTGETENNN
-48 VVTATA
+48 VVPATA
-54 GDGDLIYGD
+54 DDSSLVYGD
-63 NGALTKAEWLH
+63 NGTLTKAEWLH

-158 DEAYADELTAFQVAL
+158 DEAYSDELTAFQVAL

-235 EFNEDDTVTIYAPDK
+235 EFDEDNTVTIYAPDK
-250 VLAVGDTFVV
+250 KLAVGDTFVV

-350 SSGIDVSVSCDIK
+350 SSGIDVSVSCDLK
-363 NIALHHKED
+363 NIALHHKENMRD
-372 KLNGYYYASVSG
+372 GYYYASVTG

-407 LGYINTGV
+407 LGYISTGA

-430 MTVYTGNFEAGVSY
+430 MTVYTGNFEVGVSY

-479 DLVLLEAK
+479 DIVVLEAK

-497 YNKTVYGDDK
+497 YNKKVYGDDK

-516 AYLYAGGSV
+516 AYLYAGGSI

-648 VTAIGDRAFADNTR
+648 VTKIGSSAFEYNTR
-662 LVMVVIPDSVTVIG
+662 LVMVVIPDSVTEIG
-676 NYAFNGCTSLS
+676 AWAFSGC
-687 KVNLSKML
+687 KNL
-695 ETLNYGAFQNC
+695 
-706 TSLVEIEIPKS
+706 
-717 LKYANYDTSIFNGI
+717 
-731 ISAPFMGSGI
+731 
-741 KKVKFE
+741 
-747 TGIKEVVE
+747 
-755 CLFLGCNELEQIEIP
+755 
-770 NTVTRIGNHSFRM
+770 
-783 CPNLEK
+783 
-789 INIPSS
+789 SS
-795 VTSVGEYAFSS
+795 VTLSKGVVDLQLKAFSE
-806 CTSLKSII
+806 CTKLTSII
-814 IPDSVTT
+814 
-821 IECHAFDNC
+821 
-830 SLLSEVTLSNNLQSL
+830 
-845 YYGAFQ
+845 
-851 NCTSLCTIEIPKS
+851 IPKS
-864 LEYANFDTYIF
+864 LEKCDGAFSGN
-875 QGIISA
+875 G
-881 PFMGSGLEQIKFETG
+881 PFYKSGL
-896 TKTVIDCLFLGCDK
+896 
-910 LEKVEIPETVTSIGN
+910 
-925 YAFSMCKSLSEISI
+925 SE
-939 SDSVTSIGSDA
+939 V
-950 FSSCTALV
+950 
-958 KIDIPDSV
+958 
-966 TVIGSNAFKGCTSLS
+966 
-981 DVSLSKNLQTLNY
+981 
-994 GAFQDCTS
+994 
-1002 LVEIEIPKSLEYAN
+1002 
-1016 FDTNVYGGIVSAPFM
+1016 
-1031 GSSLK
+1031 
-1036 KIKFEN
+1036 KFEN
-1042 GIKSI
+1042 GIKAIPDYLFAGATALETI
-1047 ADCLF
+1047 A
-1052 YGCNEL
+1052 
-1058 VEVEIPDTI
+1058 IPDTVT
-1067 SSIGYRSFGSCGSL
+1067 SVGSYSFSECSAL
-1081 SKISI
+1081 KNVTI
-1086 PDSVSKIGSHAFAG
+1086 PDSVTNIKNGAFNE
-1100 CNSLSSITLS
+1100 CISLETITLPES
-1110 KNIQTLGD
+1110 IKTLGD
-1118 YAFYGCN
+1118 YAFDGCT
-1125 SLLAI
+1125 LLSAI
-1130 EFPPLL
+1130 KFPSLL
-1136 TEIEDGMC
+1136 TEIGRRMC
-1144 YDCTSLKNITL
+1144 NGCTSLVTVEMGDKVTSIGDNAFQNCTSLKNITL
-1155 APETEYICSYAFSNC
+1155 SPETEYINSYAFSNC

-1175 IVIPDKVTAIYNN
+1175 IVIPDKVTVIYNN

-1202 KALEQI
+1202 KTLRSI
-1208 GESAFNNCDALTS
+1208 DSNAFNNCDSLTA

-1232 ERAFY
+1232 DRAFY
-1237 DCEKLADVDMG
+1237 GCEKLADVNMG
-1248 NGVSKLY
+1248 NGVSRLY

-1317 GSYAETYANDRGMT
+1317 GSYAETYADDRGMT

-1425 PGNSW
+1425 PGYSW

-1464 YKDNTNAGTAQV
+1464 YKDNINAGTAQV

-1563 DELSGKT
+1563 DELSGRT

-1645 HKYVNTVVKPTYTV
+1645 HKYVNTVVKPTYTA
-1659 QGYTLHTC
+1659 QGYTLHKC

-1674 KDNYTPAL
+1674 KDNYMPAL
-1682 KLTELTGVKVKTQG
+1682 KPTELTGVKVKTQG

-1746 TYTFRIKGYVVSGT
+1746 TYTFRIKAYAI
-1760 TEYSG
+1760 SG
-1765 EYTRLAAKT
+1765 ESEIYSDYVRIAGKT

-1835 EGTTYSFRIKSFRKT
+1835 KGTAYSFRIKSFRKT
-1850 GSTTEFSE
+1850 GSTTDFSE
-1858 YTAIKAAAL
+1858 YTAIKAATL

-1891 DKATGYVIEQY
+1891 DKATGY
-1902 KGGKWTVIATT
+1902 
-1913 KNNTT
+1913 
-1918 LKFTVK
+1918 
-1924 GLKND
+1924 
-1929 TTYSFRIRAYKTAS
+1929 
-1943 ASNVYSDYVRIAGK
+1943 
-1957 TRIPNVAKF
+1957 
-1966 TGSAVS
+1966 
-1972 ASAVKL
+1972 
-1978 DWSENDKATGYV
+1978 
-1990 IEQYKGGKWTALA
+1990 
-2003 TTKNNTTLT
+2003 
-2012 FTVKG
+2012 
-2017 LAKGTAYS
+2017 
-2025 FRIKSFRKTGS
+2025 
-2036 TTEFSEY
+2036 
-2043 TAIKAATLLDGVSDF
+2043 AI
-2058 KVASTTGSWITLEWA
+2058 
-2073 KNDKATGY
+2073 
-2081 SVEQYKGGKWTVIAT
+2081 EQYKGGKWTVIAT

-2147 AKFTGSAVSA
+2147 ATFTGSAVSA

-2168 KATAYVIEQYKGGKW
+2168 KATGYVIEQYKGGKW

-2204 GTAYSFRI
+2204 GTTYSFRI

-2221 TEFSEYASVK
+2221 TEFSEYTAIK